1 MVSFAVHLSGTKYG
15 CGVGGCGA
23 CTVMIST
30 YDPVAKQ
37 IQHRPANSCL
47 FPICSLHGAAV
58 TTVEGVGSIKPR
70 IHPIQ
75 ERLAKCNG
83 SQCGFCTPAMV
94 MSIYALLRNHAEPS
108 MEQVI
113 AALDGSLCRCTGY
126 RSITDSYTSFARK
139 PTCCQ
144 LRATGQCCLDEEE
157 CVCSSSTGG
166 WIHSGLCNT
175 EEFPPVDPTQKF
187 IFPPELTRMA
197 QEQQRTTL
205 IFHGKRTTWISPPS
219 LKELLDLKAKYPKAP
234 LVVGNTSVGM
244 EGQKIFNYLVTVVL
258 NILVSV
264 SRNMVNSSNRS
275 LIILPY
281 FAFQDSK
288 KNHHGAYHPIIL
300 HPVRIPEMHVVSSTN
315 DGLVIGA
322 ACCLAQLRDILMEA
336 VPKLAEEKTKIYRA
350 LLQHLRTLAG
360 EQIRSM
366 ASLGGHI
373 VSRGSTW
380 DLNPIL
386 SVSKSVLNLASEGGK
401 RQILLNDQFLAGC
414 EHADLKAKEVIVSV
428 LIPYSMKDDFISA
441 FRQAES
447 QKNALSIVNSGMR
460 ILFSPGTDTIVDL
473 SILYGGIG
481 STILSARKSCEKLIG
496 RQWNDQMLNE
506 ACRLV
511 LEEIFLPPSA
521 LGGKVEYRRTL
532 LVSFLFRFYLE
543 VLHGLNQ
550 MYPFRCAELSQEK
563 MSALG
568 MLQSGVAQGVQIYQL
583 RCVCS
588 WDCHRPSILMSIFRT
603 IHTPGQSPQ
612 DPVGRPIM
620 HLSGIKHTTG
630 EAVYIDDICPVD
642 GELSLAVV
650 TSIKAHAK
658 IISIDASEALQV
670 PGVVDVVTAG
680 DVPGENG
687 KDEQAYAEDKVVCV
701 GQIICVVAESLTQ
714 AKCGAEKVKIVYEDL
729 EPILTIENDQI
740 YPSCSWRP
748 PSMKTLQSP
757 QAFFSSASS
766 FLSLEGLSS
775 LPTICCNVSTAVLLV
790 LSTANINFLTVNL
803 KPSLDFPII
812 IYVTG
817 ELHMGGQEH
826 FYLETNSVLVIPR
839 VEDKEMDMY
848 VSTQHATDVQEF
860 VASALNLQ
868 YNKIMCYVKRVGGA
882 FSGKITKPSLFAV
895 IAAVAANKTRRP
907 VHFALER
914 NMDMLITGRWHPFFG
929 KYKVGFMND
938 GRIRAADFQCCINGG
953 CTKDESEL
961 VIEYLVLKVDNACN
975 ILNLRV
981 RGHASKTNLPS
992 NTAFRG
998 FEFPQAG
1005 LFVETCIVAVATQ
1018 TGLPHEKVREINMY
1032 KGVNLTSFKEEF
1044 DAENLWKCWE
1054 ECLDKSDYYSQKAM
1068 VEKFNTKNYWKKK
1081 GIAIIPMKFSVGF
1094 NATYFHQAGAL
1105 IHIYIDGSVLVTHG
1119 GIELGQGIHTKMSQ
1133 LSYCELKIP
1142 LSYIHL
1148 CETSTT
1154 TVPSGK
1160 YTAGSTGTE
1169 INARAVQDA
1178 CQILWKHL
1186 DPIQRDNPNGKWED
1200 WISEAHKQ
1208 SISLSATGYFKG
1220 YVTNMNWDTQKGHA
1234 FPYFLFGVACSE
1246 VEIDCLTGAH
1256 KNIRTDIVMDACFT
1270 INPAIDIGQI
1280 EGAFIQ
1286 GVGLYTLEEIFFSP
1300 EGEQLTLGPD
1310 TYKIPAICDIPEQF
1324 CVYLLPN
1331 SRNSIAIYSSKGV
1344 GEARFFLGSS
1354 VFFAIRDAVTAA
1366 RKERGLPLA
1375 FTLNSPLTVERI
1387 RMACDDVFT
1396 EMECPQKCRISL
1408 QTS

>member
-1 MVSFAVHLSGTKYG
+1 LTGTKYG

-37 IQHRPANSCL
+37 IQHRPGNSCL
-47 FPICSLHGAAV
+47 LPICSLHGAAV
-58 TTVEGVGSIKPR
+58 TTVEGVGSIKTR

-83 SQCGFCTPAMV
+83 SQCGFCTPGMV

-108 MEQVI
+108 MEQI
-113 AALDGSLCRCTGY
+113 ISALDGNLCRCTGY
-126 RSITDSYTSFARK
+126 RPIIDSYTPFARE

-144 LRATGQCCLDEEE
+144 LRGTGQCCLDQEV

-166 WIHSGLCNT
+166 WIHSGLCNP
-175 EEFPPVDPTQKF
+175 EEFPPVDPTQEF
-187 IFPPELTRMA
+187 IFPPELMRMA

-205 IFHGKRTTWISPPS
+205 IFRGKRTTWISPTS
-219 LKELLDLKAKYPKAP
+219 LKELLELKAKYPKAP
-234 LVVGNTSVGM
+234 LVVGNTSVG
-244 EGQKIFNYLVTVVL
+244 L
-258 NILVSV
+258 
-264 SRNMVNSSNRS
+264 
-275 LIILPY
+275 
-281 FAFQDSK
+281 K
-288 KNHHGAYHPIIL
+288 KNGHGTYHPIIL

-315 DGLVIGA
+315 DGLVMGA
-322 ACCLAQLRDILMEA
+322 ACCLAQLRDILMET
-336 VPKLAEEKTKIYRA
+336 VPKLPEEKTKVYKA
-350 LLQHLRTLAG
+350 LLQHLKTLAG

-373 VSRGSTW
+373 ASRGSTW

-386 SVSKSVLNLASEGGK
+386 SVGKSVLNLASEDGK

-414 EHADLKAKEVIVSV
+414 EHADIKPKEVIVSV

-441 FRQAES
+441 FRQAER
-447 QKNALSIVNSGMR
+447 QKNALSLVNSGMR
-460 ILFSPGTDTIVDL
+460 VLFSPGTDTIVDL

-481 STILSARKSCEKLIG
+481 STTLSARKSCEELIG

-543 VLHGLNQ
+543 VLHGLHQ
-550 MYPFRCAELSQEK
+550 MYPFRYAELSQEK

-568 MLQSGVAQGVQIYQL
+568 MLQSGVPQGVQIYQD
-583 RCVCS
+583 V
-588 WDCHRPSILMSIFRT
+588 D
-603 IHTPGQSPQ
+603 PGQSPQ

-620 HLSGIKHTTG
+620 HQSGIKHATG
-630 EAVYIDDICPVD
+630 EAVYIDDIRPVD

-650 TSIKAHAK
+650 TSTKAHAK
-658 IISIDASEALQV
+658 IISVDASEALQV
-670 PGVVDVVTAG
+670 PGVVDVVTAR

-687 KDEQAYAEDKVVCV
+687 KDEQAYAEDKVICV
-701 GQIICVVAESLTQ
+701 GQIICAVVAESLTQ
-714 AKCGAEKVKIVYEDL
+714 AKCGAEKVMIVYEDL
-729 EPILTIENDQI
+729 EPVLTIEDAIEHNSYITEERKIEKGDI
-740 YPSCSWRP
+740 E
-748 PSMKTLQSP
+748 KG
-757 QAFFSSASS
+757 FKSADEII
-766 FLSLEGLSS
+766 EGS
-775 LPTICCNVSTAVLLV
+775 
-790 LSTANINFLTVNL
+790 
-803 KPSLDFPII
+803 
-812 IYVTG
+812 
-817 ELHMGGQEH
+817 ELHVGGQEH

-839 VEDKEMDMY
+839 VEDKGMDVY
-848 VSTQHATDVQEF
+848 VSTQHATDVQEL
-860 VASALNLQ
+860 VASALSLQ
-868 YNKIMCYVKRVGGA
+868 SNKIMCHVKRVGGA
-882 FSGKITKPSLFAV
+882 FGGKITKPSLFAV
-895 IAAVAANKTRRP
+895 IAAVAANKTCRP
-907 VHFALER
+907 VRFVLER
-914 NMDMLITGRWHPFFG
+914 NMDMLITGGRHPFFG

-938 GRIRAADFQCCINGG
+938 GRIIAADFQCYINGG

-961 VIEYLVLKVDNACN
+961 VIEYVLLKVDNAYS
-975 ILNLRV
+975 IPNLQV
-981 RGHASKTNLPS
+981 RGHACKTNLPS

-998 FEFPQAG
+998 FGFPQAG

-1032 KGVNLTSFKEEF
+1032 KGVNLTSFKQEF

-1054 ECLDKSDYYSQKAM
+1054 ECLDKSDYYSRKAT
-1068 VEKFNTKNYWKKK
+1068 VEEFNMKNYWKKK

-1105 IHIYIDGSVLVTHG
+1105 VHIYIDGSVLVTHG
-1119 GIELGQGIHTKMSQ
+1119 GIELGQGIHTKMLQIASR
-1133 LSYCELKIP
+1133 ELKIP
-1142 LSYIHL
+1142 LSYIHF

-1154 TVPSGK
+1154 TVPNGK
-1160 YTAGSTGTE
+1160 YTAGSVGTE

-1178 CQILWKHL
+1178 CQILWKRL
-1186 DPIQRDNPNGKWED
+1186 DPIRRDNPNGKWED
-1200 WISEAHKQ
+1200 WISEAHRQ

-1256 KNIRTDIVMDACFT
+1256 KNIRTDIVMDACYS

-1286 GVGLYTLEEIFFSP
+1286 GVGLYTLEEIYFSP

-1310 TYKIPAICDIPEQF
+1310 TYKIPAICDVPEQF
-1324 CVYLLPN
+1324 RVYLLPN
-1331 SRNSIAIYSSKGV
+1331 SRNSIAIYSSKGM
-1344 GEARFFLGSS
+1344 GEAGFFLGSS
-1354 VFFAIRDAVTAA
+1354 VFFAIRDAVAAA
-1366 RKERGLPLA
+1366 RKERGLPLD

-1396 EMECPQKCRISL
+1396 EMV
-1408 QTS
+1408 

>member
-1 MVSFAVHLSGTKYG
+1 MACPQQSDELVFFVNGRKVIERQADPEELLLYYLRKKLRLSGTKYG
-15 CGVGGCGA
+15 CGIGGCGA

-47 FPICSLHGAAV
+47 LPICSLHGAAV
-58 TTVEGVGSIKPR
+58 TTVEGVGSIKTR

-75 ERLAKCNG
+75 ERLAKCHG
-83 SQCGFCTPAMV
+83 SQCGFCTPGMV

-108 MEQVI
+108 MEQI
-113 AALDGSLCRCTGY
+113 ISALDGNLCRCTGY
-126 RSITDSYTSFARK
+126 RPIIDSYTSFARE

-144 LRATGQCCLDEEE
+144 LRGTGQCCLDQEE

-166 WIHSGLCNT
+166 QIHSGLCNP
-175 EEFPPVDPTQKF
+175 EEFAPVDPTQEF
-187 IFPPELTRMA
+187 IFPPELMRMA

-219 LKELLDLKAKYPKAP
+219 LKELLELKPKYPKAP
-234 LVVGNTSVGM
+234 LVVGNTSVG
-244 EGQKIFNYLVTVVL
+244 L
-258 NILVSV
+258 
-264 SRNMVNSSNRS
+264 
-275 LIILPY
+275 
-281 FAFQDSK
+281 K

-300 HPVRIPEMHVVSSTN
+300 HPVRIPEMRVVSSTN

-336 VPKLAEEKTKIYRA
+336 VPKLPEEKTKIYQA

-380 DLNPIL
+380 DLNPVL
-386 SVSKSVLNLASEGGK
+386 AVGKSVLNLASEDGK
-401 RQILLNDQFLAGC
+401 RQIVLNDQFLAGC
-414 EHADLKAKEVIVSV
+414 EHGDIKAKEVIVSV
-428 LIPYSMKDDFISA
+428 LIPYSVKDDFISA
-441 FRQAES
+441 FRQAEN

-460 ILFSPGTDTIVDL
+460 VLFSPGTDTIVDL

-481 STILSARKSCEKLIG
+481 STTLSARKSCEKLIG

-543 VLHGLNQ
+543 VLHGLHQ
-550 MYPFRCAELSQEK
+550 MYPFRYAELSQEK

-568 MLQSGVAQGVQIYQL
+568 MLQSGVPQGVQIYQDVDP
-583 RCVCS
+583 R
-588 WDCHRPSILMSIFRT
+588 
-603 IHTPGQSPQ
+603 QSPQ

-620 HLSGIKHTTG
+620 HQSGIKHATG
-630 EAVYIDDICPVD
+630 EAVYIDDIHPVD

-670 PGVVDVVTAG
+670 PGVVDVVTAR

-687 KDEQAYAEDKVVCV
+687 KDEQAYAEDKVICV
-701 GQIICVVAESLTQ
+701 GQIICAVVAESLTQ
-714 AKCGAEKVKIVYEDL
+714 AKCAAEKVKIVYEDL
-729 EPILTIENDQI
+729 EPILTIEDAIKHNSYI
-740 YPSCSWRP
+740 TEER
-748 PSMKTLQSP
+748 KIEKG
-757 QAFFSSASS
+757 AIEEGFKSAD
-766 FLSLEGLSS
+766 E
-775 LPTICCNVSTAVLLV
+775 
-790 LSTANINFLTVNL
+790 
-803 KPSLDFPII
+803 II
-812 IYVTG
+812 EG

-839 VEDKEMDMY
+839 AEDKEMDVY
-848 VSTQHATDVQEF
+848 VSTQHATDVQEL

-868 YNKIMCYVKRVGGA
+868 SNKIMCHVKRVGGA
-882 FSGKITKPSLFAV
+882 FGGKITKPSLFAV
-895 IAAVAANKTRRP
+895 IAAVAANKTGHP
-907 VHFALER
+907 VRFALER
-914 NMDMLITGRWHPFFG
+914 NMDMLITGGRHPFFG
-929 KYKVGFMND
+929 KYKVGLMND
-938 GRIRAADFQCCINGG
+938 GRIIAADFQCYINGG

-961 VIEYLVLKVDNACN
+961 VIEYILLKVDNAYN
-975 ILNLRV
+975 IPNLRV
-981 RGHASKTNLPS
+981 RGHACKTNLPS

-998 FEFPQAG
+998 FGFPQAG

-1018 TGLPHEKVREINMY
+1018 TGVPHEKVREINMY

-1068 VEKFNTKNYWKKK
+1068 VEEFNTKNYWKKK

-1105 IHIYIDGSVLVTHG
+1105 VHIYIDGSVLVTHG
-1119 GIELGQGIHTKMSQ
+1119 GIELGQGIHTKMLQIASR
-1133 LSYCELKIP
+1133 ELKIP
-1142 LSYIHL
+1142 LSYIHC

-1154 TVPSGK
+1154 TVPNGK
-1160 YTAGSTGTE
+1160 YTAGSVGTE

-1178 CQILWKHL
+1178 CQILWKRL
-1186 DPIQRDNPNGKWED
+1186 DPIRRDNPNGKWED

-1256 KNIRTDIVMDACFT
+1256 KNIRTDIVMDACFS

-1286 GVGLYTLEEIFFSP
+1286 GVGLYTLEEIYFSP

-1324 CVYLLPN
+1324 RVYLLPN
-1331 SRNSIAIYSSKGV
+1331 SRNSIAIYSSKGM
-1344 GEARFFLGSS
+1344 GEAGFFLGSS
-1354 VFFAIRDAVTAA
+1354 VFFAIRDAVAAA
-1366 RKERGLPLA
+1366 RKERGLPLD

-1396 EMECPQKCRISL
+1396 EMIPKDKPGTYKPWAINID
-1408 QTS
+1408 

>member
-1 MVSFAVHLSGTKYG
+1 MACPQPSDELVFFVNGRKVTERQADPEELLLCYLRKKLHLSGTKYG
-15 CGVGGCGA
+15 CGIGGCGA

-37 IQHRPANSCL
+37 IQHHPANSCL
-47 FPICSLHGAAV
+47 LPICSLHGAAV
-58 TTVEGVGSIKPR
+58 TTVEGVGSINDR

-75 ERLAKCNG
+75 VSLPKCHG
-83 SQCGFCTPAMV
+83 SQCGFCTPGMV
-94 MSIYALLRNHAEPS
+94 MSIYALLRNHAKPS
-108 MEQVI
+108 MEQI
-113 AALDGSLCRCTGY
+113 ISALDGNLCRCTGY
-126 RSITDSYTSFARK
+126 RPIIDSCTSFVGE

-144 LRATGQCCLDEEE
+144 LRGTGGCCLEKEE
-157 CVCSSSTGG
+157 CVCTSSTEGQ
-166 WIHSGLCNT
+166 IHSGLCNPD
-175 EEFPPVDPTQKF
+175 EFPSMDPTQEF
-187 IFPPELTRMA
+187 IFPPELMRMA
-197 QEQQRTTL
+197 QEQQKTTL
-205 IFHGKRTTWISPPS
+205 VFHGKRTTLISPPS
-219 LKELLDLKAKYPKAP
+219 LKELLELKAKYPKAP
-234 LVVGNTSVGM
+234 LVVGNTSVG
-244 EGQKIFNYLVTVVL
+244 L
-258 NILVSV
+258 
-264 SRNMVNSSNRS
+264 
-275 LIILPY
+275 
-281 FAFQDSK
+281 K

-315 DGLVIGA
+315 SGLVIGA

-336 VPKLAEEKTKIYRA
+336 VAKLPQEKTKIYQA

-386 SVSKSVLNLASEGGK
+386 SAGKSVLNLASEDGK

-414 EHADLKAKEVIVSV
+414 ENADIKAKEVIVSV
-428 LIPYSMKDDFISA
+428 LIPYSLKDDFISA

-447 QKNALSIVNSGMR
+447 QKNAFSIVNSGMR
-460 ILFSPGTDTIVDL
+460 VLFNPGTDTIVDL

-481 STILSARKSCEKLIG
+481 STTVSASKSCKKLIG

-521 LGGKVEYRRTL
+521 QGGKVEYRRTL

-543 VLHGLNQ
+543 VLHGLRQ
-550 MYPFRCAELSQEK
+550 MYPFRYAELSQER

-568 MLQSGVAQGVQIYQL
+568 LLQSGVPQGVQIYQD
-583 RCVCS
+583 V
-588 WDCHRPSILMSIFRT
+588 D
-603 IHTPGQSPQ
+603 PGQSPQ

-620 HLSGIKHTTG
+620 HQSGIKHATG
-630 EAVYIDDICPVD
+630 EAVYIDDVRPVD

-670 PGVVDVVTAG
+670 AGVVDVVTAR
-680 DVPGENG
+680 DIPGENG
-687 KDEQAYAEDKVVCV
+687 KDEQAYAEDKVICV
-701 GQIICVVAESLTQ
+701 GQIICAVVAESLTQ

-729 EPILTIENDQI
+729 EPVLTIEDAIKHNSYITEERKIEKGDI
-740 YPSCSWRP
+740 E
-748 PSMKTLQSP
+748 KG
-757 QAFFSSASS
+757 FKSAD
-766 FLSLEGLSS
+766 
-775 LPTICCNVSTAVLLV
+775 
-790 LSTANINFLTVNL
+790 
-803 KPSLDFPII
+803 KII
-812 IYVTG
+812 EG
-817 ELHMGGQEH
+817 ELHTGGQEH

-839 VEDKEMDMY
+839 VEDKEMDVY
-848 VSTQHATDVQEF
+848 VSTQHVTDVQEL

-868 YNKIMCYVKRVGGA
+868 SNKIMCHVKRVGGA
-882 FSGKITKPSLFAV
+882 FGGKITKPSLFAV
-895 IAAVAANKTRRP
+895 VAAVAANKTGHP
-907 VHFALER
+907 VRFVLER
-914 NMDMLITGRWHPFFG
+914 NTDMLITGGRHPFFG

-938 GRIRAADFQCCINGG
+938 GRIVAADFQCYINGG

-961 VIEYLVLKVDNACN
+961 VIEYIVLKVDNAYN
-975 ILNLRV
+975 IPNLRV
-981 RGHASKTNLPS
+981 RGHACKTNLPS

-998 FEFPQAG
+998 FGFPQAG
-1005 LFVETCIVAVATQ
+1005 LFIETCIVAVATQ

-1044 DAENLWKCWE
+1044 NAENLWKCWE
-1054 ECLDKSDYYSQKAM
+1054 ECLDKSDYYNQKAM
-1068 VEKFNTKNYWKKK
+1068 VEEFNTKNYWKKK

-1094 NATYFHQAGAL
+1094 NTTYCHQAGAL
-1105 IHIYIDGSVLVTHG
+1105 VHIYIDGSVLVTHG
-1119 GIELGQGIHTKMSQ
+1119 GIELGQGIHTKILQIVSR
-1133 LSYCELKIP
+1133 ELKIP
-1142 LSYIHL
+1142 LSYIHFR
-1148 CETSTT
+1148 ETSTT
-1154 TVPSGK
+1154 TVPNGK
-1160 YTAGSTGTE
+1160 YTAASVGTE

-1178 CQILWKHL
+1178 CQILWKRL
-1186 DPIQRDNPNGKWED
+1186 DPIRRDNPNGKWKD

-1220 YVTNMNWDTQKGHA
+1220 YVTDMNWDTQKGHA
-1234 FPYFLFGVACSE
+1234 FPYFLFGVACSQ

-1256 KNIRTDIVMDACFT
+1256 KNIRTDIVMDACFS

-1286 GVGLYTLEEIFFSP
+1286 GVGLYTLEEIYFSP
-1300 EGEQLTLGPD
+1300 EGKQLTLGPD

-1324 CVYLLPN
+1324 HVYLLPN
-1331 SRNSIAIYSSKGV
+1331 SRNSIAIYSSKGM
-1344 GEARFFLGSS
+1344 GEAGFFLGSS

-1366 RKERGLPLA
+1366 RKERGLPLD

-1387 RMACDDVFT
+1387 RMACADVFT
-1396 EMECPQKCRISL
+1396 AMIPKDKPGTYKPWAIDIY
-1408 QTS
+1408 

>member
-1 MVSFAVHLSGTKYG
+1 MLKFFFFNAVHLSGTKYG

-30 YDPVAKQ
+30 YDPVTKQ

-58 TTVEGVGSIKPR
+58 TTVEEVGSIKPR
-70 IHPIQ
+70 IHTIQ

-83 SQCGFCTPAMV
+83 SQCGFCTPGKV

-108 MEQVI
+108 MEKII
-113 AALDGSLCRCTGY
+113 AALDG
-126 RSITDSYTSFARK
+126 RK
-139 PTCCQ
+139 NQNINLQINHKSPTCCQ

-157 CVCSSSTGG
+157 H
-166 WIHSGLCNT
+166 IHSGLCNT
-175 EEFPPVDPTQKF
+175 EEFPPVDPTQEF
-187 IFPPELTRMA
+187 IFPPELIVG
-197 QEQQRTTL
+197 L
-205 IFHGKRTTWISPPS
+205 IDFCCH
-219 LKELLDLKAKYPKAP
+219 
-234 LVVGNTSVGM
+234 
-244 EGQKIFNYLVTVVL
+244 IFNHTT
-258 NILVSV
+258 ILCLSG
-264 SRNMVNSSNRS
+264 
-275 LIILPY
+275 L
-281 FAFQDSK
+281 K

-300 HPVRIPEMHVVSSTN
+300 HPVRIPEMYVVSSTT

-322 ACCLAQLRDILMEA
+322 ACCLAQLRDILMKA
-336 VPKLAEEKTKIYRA
+336 VPKLAEEKTKIYQA
-350 LLQHLRTLAG
+350 FLQHLRTLAG
-360 EQIRSM
+360 EQMRSM

-373 VSRGSTW
+373 VSRASTRE
-380 DLNPIL
+380 LNPIS
-386 SVSKSVLNLASEGGK
+386 SVGKSVLNLASEGK
-401 RQILLNDQFLAGC
+401 LWTPCQIPLPDGQNTAT
-414 EHADLKAKEVIVSV
+414 ENMAKEVIVSV

-521 LGGKVEYRRTL
+521 LGRKVEYRRTL

-568 MLQSGVAQGVQIYQL
+568 MLQSGIAQGVQIYQL
-583 RCVCS
+583 RC
-588 WDCHRPSILMSIFRT
+588 P
-603 IHTPGQSPQ
+603 PQ

-620 HLSGIKHTTG
+620 HQSGIKHTTG
-630 EAVYIDDICPVD
+630 EEVYIDDIRPVD
-642 GELSLAVV
+642 GELSLALV
-650 TSIKAHAK
+650 TNIKAHTK
-658 IISIDASEALQV
+658 IMSINASEALQV
-670 PGVVDVVTAG
+670 PGVVDVVTAR

-687 KDEQAYAEDKVVCV
+687 KDEQAYAEDKVFLASGGVSGPFAPV
-701 GQIICVVAESLTQ
+701 IYKKRKVSLQ
-714 AKCGAEKVKIVYEDL
+714 V
-729 EPILTIENDQI
+729 
-740 YPSCSWRP
+740 
-748 PSMKTLQSP
+748 
-757 QAFFSSASS
+757 SS
-766 FLSLEGLSS
+766 
-775 LPTICCNVSTAVLLV
+775 CCNQMKISAR
-790 LSTANINFLTVNL
+790 TVN
-803 KPSLDFPII
+803 
-812 IYVTG
+812 T
-817 ELHMGGQEH
+817 
-826 FYLETNSVLVIPR
+826 
-839 VEDKEMDMY
+839 
-848 VSTQHATDVQEF
+848 EF

-868 YNKIMCYVKRVGGA
+868 YNKIMCHMKCVGGA
-882 FSGKITKPSLFAV
+882 FGGKITKPLLFAV
-895 IAAVAANKTRRP
+895 IAAVAANKTGHA
-907 VHFALER
+907 VCFALER

-938 GRIRAADFQCCINGG
+938 GRIRAADFQCYINGG
-953 CTKDESEL
+953 CTKDEFES
-961 VIEYLVLKVDNACN
+961 VIPCVESGQCIY
-975 ILNLRV
+975 ILNLLV
-981 RGHASKTNLPS
+981 RGHACKTNLPS

-1018 TGLPHEKVREINMY
+1018 TDLPHEKVREINMY
-1032 KGVNLTSFKEEF
+1032 KRVNLTSFKEKF

-1054 ECLDKSDYYSQKAM
+1054 ECLDKPDYYSKKAM
-1068 VEKFNTKNYWKKK
+1068 K

-1094 NATYFHQAGAL
+1094 NATYFHQVTSSNQSL
-1105 IHIYIDGSVLVTHG
+1105 VHIYIDGSVLVTHG
-1119 GIELGQGIHTKMSQ
+1119 GIELGQGIHTKMSHR
-1133 LSYCELKIP
+1133 ELKIP

-1154 TVPSGK
+1154 TVTSGK

-1169 INARAVQDA
+1169 INARAVQDV

-1200 WISEAHKQ
+1200 WVNL
-1208 SISLSATGYFKG
+1208 SLCFLLLNYDKPTS
-1220 YVTNMNWDTQKGHA
+1220 DTEKGHA
-1234 FPYFLFGVACSE
+1234 FPYFRFGVSCSE
-1246 VEIDCLTGAH
+1246 
-1256 KNIRTDIVMDACFT
+1256 NIGTDIVMDACFT

-1331 SRNSIAIYSSKGV
+1331 SCNSIAIYSSKGV

-1354 VFFAIRDAVTAA
+1354 VFFAIQDAVAAA
-1366 RKERGLPLA
+1366 RKERGLPMD
-1375 FTLNSPLTVERI
+1375 FTPNSPLTVERI
-1387 RMACDDVFT
+1387 CMACDDVFT
-1396 EMECPQKCRISL
+1396 EMVRLFSSL
-1408 QTS
+1408 L

>member
-1 MVSFAVHLSGTKYG
+1 MLKFFFFNAVHLSGTKYG

-30 YDPVAKQ
+30 YDPFSFTPQ
-37 IQHRPANSCL
+37 RHRPANSCL

-58 TTVEGVGSIKPR
+58 TTVEEVGSIKPR
-70 IHPIQ
+70 IHTIQ

-83 SQCGFCTPAMV
+83 SQCGFCTPGKV

-108 MEQVI
+108 MEKII
-113 AALDGSLCRCTGY
+113 AALDGRFQTVNCKKYNKG
-126 RSITDSYTSFARK
+126 IN
-139 PTCCQ
+139 
-144 LRATGQCCLDEEE
+144 
-157 CVCSSSTGG
+157 
-166 WIHSGLCNT
+166 IHSGLCNT
-175 EEFPPVDPTQKF
+175 EEFPPVDPTQEF
-187 IFPPELTRMA
+187 IFPPELIVG
-197 QEQQRTTL
+197 L
-205 IFHGKRTTWISPPS
+205 IDFW
-219 LKELLDLKAKYPKAP
+219 
-234 LVVGNTSVGM
+234 
-244 EGQKIFNYLVTVVL
+244 
-258 NILVSV
+258 
-264 SRNMVNSSNRS
+264 
-275 LIILPY
+275 
-281 FAFQDSK
+281 
-288 KNHHGAYHPIIL
+288 
-300 HPVRIPEMHVVSSTN
+300 
-315 DGLVIGA
+315 LVIGA
-322 ACCLAQLRDILMEA
+322 ACCLAQLRDILMKA
-336 VPKLAEEKTKIYRA
+336 VPKLAEEKTKIYQA
-350 LLQHLRTLAG
+350 FLQHLRTLAG
-360 EQIRSM
+360 EQMRSM

-373 VSRGSTW
+373 VSRASTRE
-380 DLNPIL
+380 LNPIS
-386 SVSKSVLNLASEGGK
+386 SVGKSVLNLASEDGK

-521 LGGKVEYRRTL
+521 LGRKVEYRRTL

-550 MYPFRCAELSQEK
+550 MVRTGQELHTHISVQA

-568 MLQSGVAQGVQIYQL
+568 MLQSGIAQGVQIYQL
-583 RCVCS
+583 RCVC
-588 WDCHRPSILMSIFRT
+588 RQP
-603 IHTPGQSPQ
+603 PQ

-620 HLSGIKHTTG
+620 HQSGIKHTTG
-630 EAVYIDDICPVD
+630 EEVYIDDIRPVD
-642 GELSLAVV
+642 GELSLALV
-650 TSIKAHAK
+650 TNIKAHTK
-658 IISIDASEALQV
+658 IMSINASEALQV
-670 PGVVDVVTAG
+670 PGVVDVVTAR

-701 GQIICVVAESLTQ
+701 GQIICAVVA
-714 AKCGAEKVKIVYEDL
+714 VKIVYEDL
-729 EPILTIENDQI
+729 EPILTIEV
-740 YPSCSWRP
+740 
-748 PSMKTLQSP
+748 
-757 QAFFSSASS
+757 
-766 FLSLEGLSS
+766 
-775 LPTICCNVSTAVLLV
+775 TICLLFNNRFRI
-790 LSTANINFLTVNL
+790 LELEYL
-803 KPSLDFPII
+803 LD
-812 IYVTG
+812 
-817 ELHMGGQEH
+817 H
-826 FYLETNSVLVIPR
+826 R
-839 VEDKEMDMY
+839 REDKEMDVY

-868 YNKIMCYVKRVGGA
+868 YNKIMCHMKCVGGA
-882 FSGKITKPSLFAV
+882 FGGKITKPLLFAV
-895 IAAVAANKTRRP
+895 IAAVAANKTGHA
-907 VHFALER
+907 VCFALER

-938 GRIRAADFQCCINGG
+938 GRIRAADFQCYINGG
-953 CTKDESEL
+953 CTKDEFESVSPSL
-961 VIEYLVLKVDNACN
+961 IPLIGQCIY
-975 ILNLRV
+975 ILNLLV
-981 RGHASKTNLPS
+981 RGHACKTNLPS

-1018 TGLPHEKVREINMY
+1018 TDLPHEKVREINMY
-1032 KGVNLTSFKEEF
+1032 KRVNLTSFKEKF

-1054 ECLDKSDYYSQKAM
+1054 ECLDKPDYYS
-1068 VEKFNTKNYWKKK
+1068 KKK

-1094 NATYFHQAGAL
+1094 NATYFHQVTSSNQSL
-1105 IHIYIDGSVLVTHG
+1105 VHIYIDGSVLVTHG
-1119 GIELGQGIHTKMSQ
+1119 GIELGQGIHTKMSHR
-1133 LSYCELKIP
+1133 ELKIP

-1154 TVPSGK
+1154 TVTSGK

-1169 INARAVQDA
+1169 INARAVQDV

-1200 WISEAHKQ
+1200 WISEGHKQ
-1208 SISLSATGYFKG
+1208 STSLSATGYFKG
-1220 YVTNMNWDTQKGHA
+1220 YVTNMNQDTEKGHA
-1234 FPYFLFGVACSE
+1234 FPYFRFGVSCSE
-1246 VEIDCLTGAH
+1246 
-1256 KNIRTDIVMDACFT
+1256 NIGTDIVMDACFT

-1331 SRNSIAIYSSKGV
+1331 SCNSIAIYSSKGV

-1354 VFFAIRDAVTAA
+1354 VFFAIQDAVAAA
-1366 RKERGLPLA
+1366 RKERGLPMD
-1375 FTLNSPLTVERI
+1375 FTPNSPLTVERI
-1387 RMACDDVFT
+1387 CMACDDVFT
-1396 EMECPQKCRISL
+1396 EMVRLFSSL
-1408 QTS
+1408 L

>member
-1 MVSFAVHLSGTKYG
+1 LSGTKYG

-47 FPICSLHGAAV
+47 LPICSLHGAAV
-58 TTVEGVGSIKPR
+58 TTVEGVGSIKTR

-75 ERLAKCNG
+75 ERLAKCHG
-83 SQCGFCTPAMV
+83 SQCGFCTPGMV

-108 MEQVI
+108 MEQI
-113 AALDGSLCRCTGY
+113 ISALDGNLCRCTGY
-126 RSITDSYTSFARK
+126 RPIIDSYASFARDS
-139 PTCCQ
+139 TCCE
-144 LRATGQCCLDEEE
+144 LRGTGQCCLDQEE

-166 WIHSGLCNT
+166 QIHSGLCNP
-175 EEFPPVDPTQKF
+175 EFPPVDPTQEF
-187 IFPPELTRMA
+187 IFPPELMRMA
-197 QEQQRTTL
+197 QEQQRTL
-205 IFHGKRTTWISPPS
+205 IFHGKRTTWISPTS
-219 LKELLDLKAKYPKAP
+219 LKELLELKAKYPKAP
-234 LVVGNTSVGM
+234 LVVGNTSVG
-244 EGQKIFNYLVTVVL
+244 L
-258 NILVSV
+258 
-264 SRNMVNSSNRS
+264 
-275 LIILPY
+275 
-281 FAFQDSK
+281 K
-288 KNHHGAYHPIIL
+288 KNHHDAYHPIIL
-300 HPVRIPEMHVVSSTN
+300 HPVRIPEMYVVSSTN

-322 ACCLAQLRDILMEA
+322 ACCLAQLRDILMET
-336 VPKLAEEKTKIYRA
+336 VPKLPEEKTKIYQA

-386 SVSKSVLNLASEGGK
+386 SVGKSVLNLASEDGK
-401 RQILLNDQFLAGC
+401 RQVLLNDQFLAGC
-414 EHADLKAKEVIVSV
+414 EHADIKPKEVIVSV
-428 LIPYSMKDDFISA
+428 LIPYSVKDDFVSA

-460 ILFSPGTDTIVDL
+460 VLFSPGTNTIVDL

-481 STILSARKSCEKLIG
+481 STTLSARKSCEKLIG

-511 LEEIFLPPSA
+511 LQEIFVPPSA

-543 VLHGLNQ
+543 VLHGLHQ
-550 MYPFRCAELSQEK
+550 MYPFRYAELSQEK

-568 MLQSGVAQGVQIYQL
+568 ILQSGVPQGVQIYQD
-583 RCVCS
+583 V
-588 WDCHRPSILMSIFRT
+588 D
-603 IHTPGQSPQ
+603 PGQSPQ

-620 HLSGIKHTTG
+620 HQSGIKHATG
-630 EAVYIDDICPVD
+630 EAVYIDDIRPVD

-658 IISIDASEALQV
+658 IMSIDASEALQV
-670 PGVVDVVTAG
+670 PGVVDVVTAR
-680 DVPGENG
+680 DVPGKNG
-687 KDEQAYAEDKVVCV
+687 KDEQAYAEDKVICV
-701 GQIICVVAESLTQ
+701 GQIICAVVAESVTQ

-729 EPILTIENDQI
+729 DPILTIEDAI
-740 YPSCSWRP
+740 KHKSYITEER
-748 PSMKTLQSP
+748 KIEKGDIEKG
-757 QAFFSSASS
+757 FKSADEII
-766 FLSLEGLSS
+766 EGS
-775 LPTICCNVSTAVLLV
+775 
-790 LSTANINFLTVNL
+790 
-803 KPSLDFPII
+803 
-812 IYVTG
+812 
-817 ELHMGGQEH
+817 ELHIGGQEH

-839 VEDKEMDMY
+839 AEDKEMDVY
-848 VSTQHATDVQEF
+848 VTTQHATDVQES

-868 YNKIMCYVKRVGGA
+868 SNKIMCHVKRVGGA
-882 FSGKITKPSLFAV
+882 FGGKITKPSLFAV
-895 IAAVAANKTRRP
+895 IAAVAANKTGRP
-907 VHFALER
+907 VRFALER
-914 NMDMLITGRWHPFFG
+914 NMDMLITGGRHPFFG
-929 KYKVGFMND
+929 KYKVGFTNN
-938 GRIRAADFQCCINGG
+938 GRIIAADFQCYINGG

-961 VIEYLVLKVDNACN
+961 VIEYIVLKVDNAYS
-975 ILNLRV
+975 IPNLRV
-981 RGHASKTNLPS
+981 RGHACKTNLPS

-998 FEFPQAG
+998 FGFPQAG

-1032 KGVNLTSFKEEF
+1032 KGVSLTSFKEEF

-1054 ECLDKSDYYSQKAM
+1054 ECLDKSDYYSRKAM
-1068 VEKFNTKNYWKKK
+1068 VEEFNMQNYWKKK

-1094 NATYFHQAGAL
+1094 NATYFHQVL

-1119 GIELGQGIHTKMSQ
+1119 GIELGQGIHTKMLQIVSR
-1133 LSYCELKIP
+1133 ELKIP
-1142 LSYIHL
+1142 LSYIHS

-1154 TVPSGK
+1154 TVPNGK
-1160 YTAGSTGTE
+1160 YTAGSVGTE
-1169 INARAVQDA
+1169 INAKAVQDA
-1178 CQILWKHL
+1178 CQILWKRL
-1186 DPIQRDNPNGKWED
+1186 DPIRRDNPNGKWED

-1220 YVTNMNWDTQKGHA
+1220 YVTNMNWDTKKGHA

-1256 KNIRTDIVMDACFT
+1256 KNIRTDIVMDACFS

-1286 GVGLYTLEEIFFSP
+1286 GVGLYTLEEIYFSA

-1324 CVYLLPN
+1324 HVYLLPN
-1331 SRNSIAIYSSKGV
+1331 SRNSIAIYSSKGM
-1344 GEARFFLGSS
+1344 GEAGFFLGSS
-1354 VFFAIRDAVTAA
+1354 VFFAIRDAVAAA
-1366 RKERGLPLA
+1366 RKERGLPLD

-1396 EMECPQKCRISL
+1396 EMV
-1408 QTS
+1408 

>member
-1 MVSFAVHLSGTKYG
+1 
-15 CGVGGCGA
+15 
-23 CTVMIST
+23 
-30 YDPVAKQ
+30 
-37 IQHRPANSCL
+37 
-47 FPICSLHGAAV
+47 
-58 TTVEGVGSIKPR
+58 
-70 IHPIQ
+70 
-75 ERLAKCNG
+75 
-83 SQCGFCTPAMV
+83 
-94 MSIYALLRNHAEPS
+94 
-108 MEQVI
+108 
-113 AALDGSLCRCTGY
+113 
-126 RSITDSYTSFARK
+126 
-139 PTCCQ
+139 
-144 LRATGQCCLDEEE
+144 
-157 CVCSSSTGG
+157 
-166 WIHSGLCNT
+166 
-175 EEFPPVDPTQKF
+175 
-187 IFPPELTRMA
+187 MA

-219 LKELLDLKAKYPKAP
+219 LKELLNLKAKYPKAP
-234 LVVGNTSVGM
+234 LVVGNTSVG
-244 EGQKIFNYLVTVVL
+244 L
-258 NILVSV
+258 
-264 SRNMVNSSNRS
+264 
-275 LIILPY
+275 
-281 FAFQDSK
+281 K

-360 EQIRSM
+360 EQMRSM
-366 ASLGGHI
+366 ASLGGHT

-380 DLNPIL
+380 DLNPIS
-386 SVSKSVLNLASEGGK
+386 SVGKSVLSLASEDGK

-428 LIPYSMKDDFISA
+428 LIPYSMKNDFISA

-447 QKNALSIVNSGMR
+447 QKNALSIANSGMR
-460 ILFSPGTDTIVDL
+460 ILFCPGTDTIVDL

-550 MYPFRCAELSQEK
+550 MDVDPGVTEK
-563 MSALG
+563 DLT
-568 MLQSGVAQGVQIYQL
+568 
-583 RCVCS
+583 
-588 WDCHRPSILMSIFRT
+588 T

-612 DPVGRPIM
+612 DPVSRPIM
-620 HLSGIKHTTG
+620 HQSGIKHTTG
-630 EAVYIDDICPVD
+630 EAVYIDDIRPVD
-642 GELSLAVV
+642 GELSLALV
-650 TSIKAHAK
+650 TNIKAHAK
-658 IISIDASEALQV
+658 ITSIDASEALQV
-670 PGVVDVVTAG
+670 PGAVDVVTAR

-701 GQIICVVAESLTQ
+701 GQIICAVVAESLTQ

-729 EPILTIENDQI
+729 EPILTIEENGTKVKCWVEMGRKSVIQEGHTDGKRI
-740 YPSCSWRP
+740 RREEESCIF
-748 PSMKTLQSP
+748 P
-757 QAFFSSASS
+757 QGDSG
-766 FLSLEGLSS
+766 E
-775 LPTICCNVSTAVLLV
+775 
-790 LSTANINFLTVNL
+790 
-803 KPSLDFPII
+803 
-812 IYVTG
+812 G

-826 FYLETNSVLVIPR
+826 FYLETNSVLVIPG
-839 VEDKEMDMY
+839 VEDKEMDVY

-868 YNKIMCYVKRVGGA
+868 YNKIMCHMKRVGGA
-882 FSGKITKPSLFAV
+882 FGGKITKPLLFAV
-895 IAAVAANKTRRP
+895 IAAVAANKC
-907 VHFALER
+907 
-914 NMDMLITGRWHPFFG
+914 W
-929 KYKVGFMND
+929 KYMREKTANASVTILQVGFMND
-938 GRIRAADFQCCINGG
+938 GRIRAADFQCYINGG
-953 CTKDESEL
+953 CTKDESES
-961 VIEYLVLKVDNACN
+961 VIEYPVLKVDNAYN

-981 RGHASKTNLPS
+981 RGHACKTNLPS

-1032 KGVNLTSFKEEF
+1032 KGVNLTSFKEKF

-1068 VEKFNTKNYWKKK
+1068 VKEFNTKNYWKKK

-1094 NATYFHQAGAL
+1094 NATYFHQIA
-1105 IHIYIDGSVLVTHG
+1105 SR
-1119 GIELGQGIHTKMSQ
+1119 
-1133 LSYCELKIP
+1133 ELKIP

-1154 TVPSGK
+1154 VPSGK
-1160 YTAGSTGTE
+1160 YTAGSIGAE

-1200 WISEAHKQ
+1200 W
-1208 SISLSATGYFKG
+1208 
-1220 YVTNMNWDTQKGHA
+1220 
-1234 FPYFLFGVACSE
+1234 
-1246 VEIDCLTGAH
+1246 
-1256 KNIRTDIVMDACFT
+1256 NIGTDIVMDACFT
-1270 INPAIDIGQI
+1270 INPTIDIGQI

-1286 GVGLYTLEEIFFSP
+1286 GVGLYTLEEIFISP

-1354 VFFAIRDAVTAA
+1354 VFFAIRDAVAAA
-1366 RKERGLPLA
+1366 RKERGLPLD
-1375 FTLNSPLTVERI
+1375 FTLNSPLAVERI
-1387 RMACDDVFT
+1387 HMACDDVFT
-1396 EMECPQKCRISL
+1396 EMRAAETPRKAGLRPAPGLLVRLRSVRRPPRSANQARRQPSRRRTAAGHRHPTRDPPDPAGWGGTAPAARGRRPPPQGLIHAHRRRGAGGRVPGGYLRVTVNHEGGGRAHSRGGGAGGHPRWPGRGSTSGRGPVGARGPAAPGRPLEARRPREARPPSL
-1408 QTS
+1408 ALFLSILSGGAGWSVPGGAERGPPLFLSRWFRSESFRRRSSLLLAPASAPGRSGVFSLP

>member
-1 MVSFAVHLSGTKYG
+1 MLKFFFFNAVHLSGTKYG

-30 YDPVAKQ
+30 YDPVTKQ

-58 TTVEGVGSIKPR
+58 TTVEEVGSIKPR
-70 IHPIQ
+70 IHTIQ

-83 SQCGFCTPAMV
+83 SQCGFCTPGKV

-108 MEQVI
+108 MEKII
-113 AALDGSLCRCTGY
+113 AALDGRFQTE
-126 RSITDSYTSFARK
+126 

-157 CVCSSSTGG
+157 HVCSSSTGG
-166 WIHSGLCNT
+166 RVSYIK
-175 EEFPPVDPTQKF
+175 V
-187 IFPPELTRMA
+187 
-197 QEQQRTTL
+197 
-205 IFHGKRTTWISPPS
+205 FHF
-219 LKELLDLKAKYPKAP
+219 LL
-234 LVVGNTSVGM
+234 
-244 EGQKIFNYLVTVVL
+244 
-258 NILVSV
+258 
-264 SRNMVNSSNRS
+264 
-275 LIILPY
+275 
-281 FAFQDSK
+281 FALQ
-288 KNHHGAYHPIIL
+288 NL
-300 HPVRIPEMHVVSSTN
+300 
-315 DGLVIGA
+315 
-322 ACCLAQLRDILMEA
+322 DILMKA
-336 VPKLAEEKTKIYRA
+336 VPKLAEEKTKIYQA
-350 LLQHLRTLAG
+350 FLQHLRTLAG
-360 EQIRSM
+360 EQMRSM

-373 VSRGSTW
+373 VSRASTRE
-380 DLNPIL
+380 LNPIS
-386 SVSKSVLNLASEGGK
+386 SVGKSVLNLASEDGK

-521 LGGKVEYRRTL
+521 LGRKVEYRRTL

-550 MYPFRCAELSQEK
+550 MVRTGQELHTHISEK

-568 MLQSGVAQGVQIYQL
+568 MLQSGIAQGVQIYQL
-583 RCVCS
+583 RCVC
-588 WDCHRPSILMSIFRT
+588 RQP
-603 IHTPGQSPQ
+603 PQ

-620 HLSGIKHTTG
+620 HQSGIKHTTG
-630 EAVYIDDICPVD
+630 EEVYIDDIRPVD
-642 GELSLAVV
+642 GELSLALV
-650 TSIKAHAK
+650 TNIKAHTK
-658 IISIDASEALQV
+658 IMSINASEALQV
-670 PGVVDVVTAG
+670 PGVVDVVTAR

-687 KDEQAYAEDKVVCV
+687 KDEQAYAEDKVFLASGGVS
-701 GQIICVVAESLTQ
+701 GPF

-729 EPILTIENDQI
+729 EPILTIEV
-740 YPSCSWRP
+740 
-748 PSMKTLQSP
+748 
-757 QAFFSSASS
+757 
-766 FLSLEGLSS
+766 
-775 LPTICCNVSTAVLLV
+775 TICLLFNNRFRI
-790 LSTANINFLTVNL
+790 LELEYL
-803 KPSLDFPII
+803 LD
-812 IYVTG
+812 
-817 ELHMGGQEH
+817 H
-826 FYLETNSVLVIPR
+826 R
-839 VEDKEMDMY
+839 REDKEMDVY

-868 YNKIMCYVKRVGGA
+868 YNKIMCHMKCVGGA
-882 FSGKITKPSLFAV
+882 FGGKITKPLLFAV
-895 IAAVAANKTRRP
+895 IAAVAANKTGHA
-907 VHFALER
+907 VCFALER

-938 GRIRAADFQCCINGG
+938 GRIRAADFQCYINGG
-953 CTKDESEL
+953 CTKDEFESVSPSL
-961 VIEYLVLKVDNACN
+961 IPLIGQCIY
-975 ILNLRV
+975 ILNLLV
-981 RGHASKTNLPS
+981 RGHACKTNLPS

-1018 TGLPHEKVREINMY
+1018 TDLPHEKVREINMY
-1032 KGVNLTSFKEEF
+1032 KRVNLTSFKEKF

-1054 ECLDKSDYYSQKAM
+1054 ECLDKPDYYSKKAM
-1068 VEKFNTKNYWKKK
+1068 K

-1094 NATYFHQAGAL
+1094 NATYFHQVTSSNQSL
-1105 IHIYIDGSVLVTHG
+1105 VHIYIDGSVLVTHG

-1133 LSYCELKIP
+1133 LSYLIASRELKIP

-1154 TVPSGK
+1154 TVTSGK

-1169 INARAVQDA
+1169 INARAVQDV

-1200 WISEAHKQ
+1200 WVNL
-1208 SISLSATGYFKG
+1208 SLCFLLLNYDKPTS
-1220 YVTNMNWDTQKGHA
+1220 DTEKGHA
-1234 FPYFLFGVACSE
+1234 FPYFRFGVSCSE
-1246 VEIDCLTGAH
+1246 
-1256 KNIRTDIVMDACFT
+1256 NIGTDIVMDACFT

-1324 CVYLLPN
+1324 C
-1331 SRNSIAIYSSKGV
+1331 GV

-1354 VFFAIRDAVTAA
+1354 VFFAIQDAVAAA
-1366 RKERGLPLA
+1366 RKERGLPMD
-1375 FTLNSPLTVERI
+1375 FTPNSPLTVERI
-1387 RMACDDVFT
+1387 CMACDDVFT
-1396 EMECPQKCRISL
+1396 EMVRLFSSL
-1408 QTS
+1408 L

>member
-1 MVSFAVHLSGTKYG
+1 VRLSGTKYG

-37 IQHRPANSCL
+37 IQHHPANSCL
-47 FPICSLHGAAV
+47 LPICSLHGAAV
-58 TTVEGVGSIKPR
+58 TTVEGVGSIKAR

-75 ERLAKCNG
+75 ERLAKCHG
-83 SQCGFCTPAMV
+83 SQCGFCTPGMV
-94 MSIYALLRNHAEPS
+94 MSIYALLRNHARPS
-108 MEQVI
+108 MEQI
-113 AALDGSLCRCTGY
+113 ISALDGNLCRCTGY
-126 RSITDSYTSFARK
+126 RPIIDTCTSFVGE

-144 LRATGQCCLDEEE
+144 LRGTGQCCLDKEE
-157 CVCSSSTGG
+157 CVCTSSTEGQ
-166 WIHSGLCNT
+166 IHSGLCNP
-175 EEFPPVDPTQKF
+175 EEFPSMDPTQEF
-187 IFPPELTRMA
+187 IFPPELMRMA
-197 QEQQRTTL
+197 QEQQKTNL
-205 IFHGKRTTWISPPS
+205 VFHGKRTTWISPPG
-219 LKELLDLKAKYPKAP
+219 LKELLELKAKYPKAP
-234 LVVGNTSVGM
+234 LVVGNTS
-244 EGQKIFNYLVTVVL
+244 EGL
-258 NILVSV
+258 
-264 SRNMVNSSNRS
+264 
-275 LIILPY
+275 
-281 FAFQDSK
+281 K
-288 KNHHGAYHPIIL
+288 KNNHGTYHPIIL
-300 HPVRIPEMHVVSSTN
+300 HPVRIPEMHVVSSTSN
-315 DGLVIGA
+315 GLVIGA

-336 VPKLAEEKTKIYRA
+336 VPKLPQEKTKIYQA

-386 SVSKSVLNLASEGGK
+386 SVGKSVLNLASEDGE

-414 EHADLKAKEVIVSV
+414 ENADIKAKEVIVSV

-447 QKNALSIVNSGMR
+447 QKNAFSIVNSGMR
-460 ILFSPGTDTIVDL
+460 VLFNPGTDTIVDL

-481 STILSARKSCEKLIG
+481 STMISARKSCKKLIG

-506 ACRLV
+506 ACTLV

-521 LGGKVEYRRTL
+521 QGGKVEYRRTL

-543 VLHGLNQ
+543 VLHGLHQ
-550 MYPFRCAELSQEK
+550 MYPFRYAELSQER

-568 MLQSGVAQGVQIYQL
+568 LLQSGVPQGVQSYQD
-583 RCVCS
+583 V
-588 WDCHRPSILMSIFRT
+588 D
-603 IHTPGQSPQ
+603 PGQSPQ

-620 HLSGIKHTTG
+620 HQSGIKHATG
-630 EAVYIDDICPVD
+630 EAVYIDDMRPVD

-670 PGVVDVVTAG
+670 PGVVDVVTAR
-680 DVPGENG
+680 DIPGENG
-687 KDEQAYAEDKVVCV
+687 KDEQAYAEDKVICV
-701 GQIICVVAESLTQ
+701 GQIICAVVAESLTQ

-729 EPILTIENDQI
+729 EPVLTIEDAIKHNSYITEERKIEKGDI
-740 YPSCSWRP
+740 E
-748 PSMKTLQSP
+748 KG
-757 QAFFSSASS
+757 FKSADEII
-766 FLSLEGLSS
+766 EGS
-775 LPTICCNVSTAVLLV
+775 
-790 LSTANINFLTVNL
+790 
-803 KPSLDFPII
+803 
-812 IYVTG
+812 
-817 ELHMGGQEH
+817 ELHTGGQEH

-839 VEDKEMDMY
+839 VEDKEMDVY
-848 VSTQHATDVQEF
+848 VSTQHVTDVQEL

-868 YNKIMCYVKRVGGA
+868 ANKIMCHVKRVGGA
-882 FSGKITKPSLFAV
+882 FGGKITKPSLFAV
-895 IAAVAANKTRRP
+895 VAAVAANKTGRP
-907 VHFALER
+907 VRFALER
-914 NMDMLITGRWHPFFG
+914 NMDMLITGGRHPFFG

-938 GRIRAADFQCCINGG
+938 GRVIAADFQCYINGG

-961 VIEYLVLKVDNACN
+961 VIEYIVLKVDNAYN
-975 ILNLRV
+975 IPNLRV
-981 RGHASKTNLPS
+981 RGHACKTNLPS
-992 NTAFRG
+992 NTAFHG
-998 FEFPQAG
+998 FGFPQAG

-1044 DAENLWKCWE
+1044 NAENLWKCWE
-1054 ECLDKSDYYSQKAM
+1054 ECLDKSDYYNRKAM
-1068 VEKFNTKNYWKKK
+1068 VEKSNTKNYWKKK
-1081 GIAIIPMKFSVGF
+1081 GIAIVPMKFSVGF

-1105 IHIYIDGSVLVTHG
+1105 VHIYIDGSVLVTHG
-1119 GIELGQGIHTKMSQ
+1119 GIELGQGIHTKMLQIVSR
-1133 LSYCELKIP
+1133 ELKIP
-1142 LSYIHL
+1142 LSYIHF

-1154 TVPSGK
+1154 TVPNGK
-1160 YTAGSTGTE
+1160 YTAASVGTE

-1178 CQILWKHL
+1178 CQILWKRL
-1186 DPIQRDNPNGKWED
+1186 DPIRRDNPNGKWED

-1256 KNIRTDIVMDACFT
+1256 KNIRTDIVMDACFS

-1286 GVGLYTLEEIFFSP
+1286 GVGLYTLEEIYFSP

-1310 TYKIPAICDIPEQF
+1310 TYKIPAVCDIPEQF
-1324 CVYLLPN
+1324 RVYLLPN
-1331 SRNSIAIYSSKGV
+1331 SRDSIAIYSSKGM
-1344 GEARFFLGSS
+1344 GEAGFFLASS
-1354 VFFAIRDAVTAA
+1354 VFFAIRDAVAAA
-1366 RKERGLPLA
+1366 RKERGLPLD

-1387 RMACDDVFT
+1387 RMACADVFT
-1396 EMECPQKCRISL
+1396 EMIPKDNPGTYKPWAINIY
-1408 QTS
+1408 

>member
-1 MVSFAVHLSGTKYG
+1 MLKFFFFNAVHLSGTKYG

-30 YDPVAKQ
+30 YDPVTKQ

-58 TTVEGVGSIKPR
+58 TTVEEVGSIKPR
-70 IHPIQ
+70 IHTIQ

-83 SQCGFCTPAMV
+83 SQCGFCTPGKV

-108 MEQVI
+108 MEKII
-113 AALDGSLCRCTGY
+113 AALDGRFQTVNCKKYNKG
-126 RSITDSYTSFARK
+126 IN
-139 PTCCQ
+139 
-144 LRATGQCCLDEEE
+144 
-157 CVCSSSTGG
+157 
-166 WIHSGLCNT
+166 IHSGLCNT
-175 EEFPPVDPTQKF
+175 EEFPPVDPTQEF
-187 IFPPELTRMA
+187 IFPPELIVG
-197 QEQQRTTL
+197 L
-205 IFHGKRTTWISPPS
+205 IDF
-219 LKELLDLKAKYPKAP
+219 L
-234 LVVGNTSVGM
+234 
-244 EGQKIFNYLVTVVL
+244 
-258 NILVSV
+258 
-264 SRNMVNSSNRS
+264 
-275 LIILPY
+275 
-281 FAFQDSK
+281 
-288 KNHHGAYHPIIL
+288 
-300 HPVRIPEMHVVSSTN
+300 
-315 DGLVIGA
+315 IGA
-322 ACCLAQLRDILMEA
+322 ACCLAQLRDILMKA
-336 VPKLAEEKTKIYRA
+336 VPKLAEEKTKIYQA
-350 LLQHLRTLAG
+350 FLQHLRTLAG
-360 EQIRSM
+360 EQMRSM
-366 ASLGGHI
+366 AVCIQHRNIEMFLSC
-373 VSRGSTW
+373 STF
-380 DLNPIL
+380 DYRLNRLQFSPTD
-386 SVSKSVLNLASEGGK
+386 GK

-521 LGGKVEYRRTL
+521 LGRKVEYRRTL

-550 MYPFRCAELSQEK
+550 MVRTGQELCAELSQEK

-568 MLQSGVAQGVQIYQL
+568 MLQSGIAQGVQIYQL
-583 RCVCS
+583 S
-588 WDCHRPSILMSIFRT
+588 QT
-603 IHTPGQSPQ
+603 IHTPGQPPQ

-620 HLSGIKHTTG
+620 HQSGIKHTTG
-630 EAVYIDDICPVD
+630 EEVYIDDIRPVD
-642 GELSLAVV
+642 GELSLALV
-650 TSIKAHAK
+650 TNIKAHTK
-658 IISIDASEALQV
+658 IMSINASEALQV
-670 PGVVDVVTAG
+670 PGVVDVVTAR

-701 GQIICVVAESLTQ
+701 GQIICAVVA
-714 AKCGAEKVKIVYEDL
+714 VKIVYEDL
-729 EPILTIENDQI
+729 EPILTIEV
-740 YPSCSWRP
+740 
-748 PSMKTLQSP
+748 
-757 QAFFSSASS
+757 
-766 FLSLEGLSS
+766 
-775 LPTICCNVSTAVLLV
+775 TICLLFNNRFRI
-790 LSTANINFLTVNL
+790 LELEYL
-803 KPSLDFPII
+803 LD
-812 IYVTG
+812 
-817 ELHMGGQEH
+817 H
-826 FYLETNSVLVIPR
+826 R
-839 VEDKEMDMY
+839 REDKEMDVY

-868 YNKIMCYVKRVGGA
+868 YNKIMCHMKCVGGA
-882 FSGKITKPSLFAV
+882 FGGKITKPLLFAV
-895 IAAVAANKTRRP
+895 IAAVAANKTGHA
-907 VHFALER
+907 VCFALER

-938 GRIRAADFQCCINGG
+938 GRIRAADFQCYINGG
-953 CTKDESEL
+953 CTKDEFES
-961 VIEYLVLKVDNACN
+961 VILDIENSYLKVQ
-975 ILNLRV
+975 
-981 RGHASKTNLPS
+981 GHACKTNLPS

-1018 TGLPHEKVREINMY
+1018 TDLPHEKVREINMY
-1032 KGVNLTSFKEEF
+1032 KRVNLTSFKEKF

-1054 ECLDKSDYYSQKAM
+1054 ECLDKPDYYS
-1068 VEKFNTKNYWKKK
+1068 KKK

-1094 NATYFHQAGAL
+1094 NATYFHQVTSSNQSL
-1105 IHIYIDGSVLVTHG
+1105 VHIYIDGSVLVTHG
-1119 GIELGQGIHTKMSQ
+1119 GIELGQGIHTKMSHR
-1133 LSYCELKIP
+1133 ELKIP

-1154 TVPSGK
+1154 TVTSGK

-1169 INARAVQDA
+1169 INARAVQDV

-1200 WISEAHKQ
+1200 WVNL
-1208 SISLSATGYFKG
+1208 SLCFLLLNYDKPTS
-1220 YVTNMNWDTQKGHA
+1220 DTEKGHA
-1234 FPYFLFGVACSE
+1234 FPYFRFGVSCSE
-1246 VEIDCLTGAH
+1246 
-1256 KNIRTDIVMDACFT
+1256 NIGTDIVMDACFT

-1331 SRNSIAIYSSKGV
+1331 SCNSIAIYSSKGV

-1354 VFFAIRDAVTAA
+1354 VFFAIQDAVAAA
-1366 RKERGLPLA
+1366 RKERGLPMD
-1375 FTLNSPLTVERI
+1375 FTPNSPLTVERI
-1387 RMACDDVFT
+1387 CMACDDVFT
-1396 EMECPQKCRISL
+1396 EMVRLFSSL
-1408 QTS
+1408 L

>member
-1 MVSFAVHLSGTKYG
+1 LSGTKYG

-30 YDPVAKQ
+30 YDPVVKQ
-37 IQHRPANSCL
+37 TQHRPANSCL
-47 FPICSLHGAAV
+47 LPICSLHGAAV
-58 TTVEGVGSIKPR
+58 TTVEGIGSIKTR

-83 SQCGFCTPAMV
+83 SQCGFCTPGMV
-94 MSIYALLRNHAEPS
+94 MSIYALLRNHVEPS
-108 MEQVI
+108 MEQI
-113 AALDGSLCRCTGY
+113 ISALDGNLCRCTGY
-126 RSITDSYTSFARK
+126 RPIIDSYISFARE

-144 LRATGQCCLDEEE
+144 LRGTGQCCLDREE
-157 CVCSSSTGG
+157 CVSSSSTGVQ
-166 WIHSGLCNT
+166 IHSGFCNP
-175 EEFPPVDPTQKF
+175 EEFPAVDPTQEF
-187 IFPPELTRMA
+187 IFPPELMRMA

-205 IFHGKRTTWISPPS
+205 VFHGKRTTWISPSS
-219 LKELLDLKAKYPKAP
+219 LKELLELKAKYPKAL
-234 LVVGNTSVGM
+234 LVVGNTSVG
-244 EGQKIFNYLVTVVL
+244 L
-258 NILVSV
+258 
-264 SRNMVNSSNRS
+264 
-275 LIILPY
+275 
-281 FAFQDSK
+281 K
-288 KNHHGAYHPIIL
+288 KNVCGVCHTIIL
-300 HPVRIPEMHVVSSTN
+300 HPVRIPEMHVVSRTN
-315 DGLVIGA
+315 YGLVIGA

-336 VPKLAEEKTKIYRA
+336 VPKLPEEKTKIYQA

-373 VSRGSTW
+373 ASRGSTW

-386 SVSKSVLNLASEGGK
+386 SVGKSVLNLASEDGK

-414 EHADLKAKEVIVSV
+414 EHADIKPKEIIVSV

-441 FRQAES
+441 FRQADR

-460 ILFSPGTDTIVDL
+460 VLFSPGTDTIVDL

-481 STILSARKSCEKLIG
+481 STTLSARKSCEKLIG
-496 RQWNDQMLNE
+496 RQWNEQMLNE

-543 VLHGLNQ
+543 VLNGLHQ
-550 MYPFRCAELSQEK
+550 MYPFRHAELSQEK

-568 MLQSGVAQGVQIYQL
+568 MLQSGVPQGVQIYQD
-583 RCVCS
+583 V
-588 WDCHRPSILMSIFRT
+588 DPA
-603 IHTPGQSPQ
+603 QSPQ

-620 HLSGIKHTTG
+620 HQSSIKHATG
-630 EAVYIDDICPVD
+630 EAVYIDDIRPVS
-642 GELSLAVV
+642 GELSLTVV
-650 TSIKAHAK
+650 TSTKAHAR

-670 PGVVDVVTAG
+670 PGVVDVVTAR

-687 KDEQAYAEDKVVCV
+687 KDEPAYAEDKVICV
-701 GQIICVVAESLTQ
+701 GQIICAVVAESLTQ
-714 AKCGAEKVKIVYEDL
+714 AKCGAEKVKIAYEDL
-729 EPILTIENDQI
+729 EPILTIKDAIDRNSYITEERKIEKGDI
-740 YPSCSWRP
+740 E
-748 PSMKTLQSP
+748 KG
-757 QAFFSSASS
+757 FKSADEII
-766 FLSLEGLSS
+766 EGS
-775 LPTICCNVSTAVLLV
+775 
-790 LSTANINFLTVNL
+790 
-803 KPSLDFPII
+803 
-812 IYVTG
+812 
-817 ELHMGGQEH
+817 ELHVGGQEH

-839 VEDKEMDMY
+839 EEDKEMDVY
-848 VSTQHATDVQEF
+848 VSTQNATDVQEL

-868 YNKIMCYVKRVGGA
+868 SNKIMCHVKRVGGA
-882 FSGKITKPSLFAV
+882 FGGKITKPSLFAV
-895 IAAVAANKTRRP
+895 IAAVAVNKTGRP
-907 VHFALER
+907 VRFVLER
-914 NMDMLITGRWHPFFG
+914 NMDMLITGGRHPFFG

-938 GRIRAADFQCCINGG
+938 GRIIAADFQCYINGG

-961 VIEYLVLKVDNACN
+961 VIEYILLKVDNAYN
-975 ILNLRV
+975 IPNLRV
-981 RGHASKTNLPS
+981 RGHACKTNLPS

-998 FEFPQAG
+998 FGFPQAG
-1005 LFVETCIVAVATQ
+1005 LFMETCIVAVATQ
-1018 TGLPHEKVREINMY
+1018 TSLPHEKVREINMY
-1032 KGVNLTSFKEEF
+1032 RGVNLTPFKEEF

-1054 ECLDKSDYYSQKAM
+1054 ECLSKSDYYSRRAM
-1068 VEKFNTKNYWKKK
+1068 VEEFNMKNYWKKK

-1119 GIELGQGIHTKMSQ
+1119 GIELGQGIHTKMLQIVSR
-1133 LSYCELKIP
+1133 ELKIP
-1142 LSYIHL
+1142 LSYIHF
-1148 CETSTT
+1148 CETSTA
-1154 TVPSGK
+1154 TVPNGK
-1160 YTAGSTGTE
+1160 YTAASVGTE
-1169 INARAVQDA
+1169 VNARAVQDA
-1178 CQILWKHL
+1178 CQILWKRL
-1186 DPIQRDNPNGKWED
+1186 DPIRRDNPNGKWED

-1256 KNIRTDIVMDACFT
+1256 KNIRTDIVMDACFS

-1286 GVGLYTLEEIFFSP
+1286 GVGLYTLEEIYFSP
-1300 EGEQLTLGPD
+1300 EGEQLTLGPN
-1310 TYKIPAICDIPEQF
+1310 TYKIPAICDVPEQF

-1331 SRNSIAIYSSKGV
+1331 SRNSIAIYSSKGM
-1344 GEARFFLGSS
+1344 GEAGFFLGSS
-1354 VFFAIRDAVTAA
+1354 VFFAIRDAVAA
-1366 RKERGLPLA
+1366 TRKERGLSLG

-1396 EMECPQKCRISL
+1396 EMV
-1408 QTS
+1408 

>member
-1 MVSFAVHLSGTKYG
+1 LSGTKYG

-30 YDPVAKQ
+30 YDSVAKQ
-37 IQHRPANSCL
+37 IQHHPANSCL
-47 FPICSLHGAAV
+47 LPICSLHGAAV
-58 TTVEGVGSIKPR
+58 TTVEGVGSIKTR

-75 ERLAKCNG
+75 ERLAKYHG
-83 SQCGFCTPAMV
+83 SQCGFCTPGMV

-108 MEQVI
+108 MEQI
-113 AALDGSLCRCTGY
+113 ISALDGNLCRCTGY
-126 RSITDSYTSFARK
+126 RPIIDSYTSFARE

-144 LRATGQCCLDEEE
+144 LRGTGQCCLDQEE
-157 CVCSSSTGG
+157 CVCSYSTGG
-166 WIHSGLCNT
+166 FCNP
-175 EEFPPVDPTQKF
+175 EEFPPVDPTQEF
-187 IFPPELTRMA
+187 IFPPELMRMA
-197 QEQQRTTL
+197 QEQQKTTL
-205 IFHGKRTTWISPPS
+205 IFHGKRTTWISPTS
-219 LKELLDLKAKYPKAP
+219 LKELLELKAKYPKAP
-234 LVVGNTSVGM
+234 LVVGNTSVG
-244 EGQKIFNYLVTVVL
+244 L
-258 NILVSV
+258 
-264 SRNMVNSSNRS
+264 
-275 LIILPY
+275 
-281 FAFQDSK
+281 K
-288 KNHHGAYHPIIL
+288 KNHHGVYHPIIL
-300 HPVRIPEMHVVSSTN
+300 HPVRIPEMRVVSSTN

-336 VPKLAEEKTKIYRA
+336 VSKLPEEKTKIYQA

-360 EQIRSM
+360 EQIRSV

-386 SVSKSVLNLASEGGK
+386 SVGKSVLNLASEDSK
-401 RQILLNDQFLAGC
+401 RQILLDDQFLAGC
-414 EHADLKAKEVIVSV
+414 EHADMKPEEVIVSV
-428 LIPYSMKDDFISA
+428 FIPYSVKDEFISA

-460 ILFSPGTDTIVDL
+460 VLFSPGTNIIVEL

-481 STILSARKSCEKLIG
+481 STTLSARKSCEKLIG
-496 RQWNDQMLNE
+496 RQWNNQMLNE

-532 LVSFLFRFYLE
+532 LVSFLFRFFLE
-543 VLHGLNQ
+543 VLNGLHQ
-550 MYPFRCAELSQEK
+550 MYPFRYAEISQEK
-563 MSALG
+563 VSALG
-568 MLQSGVAQGVQIYQL
+568 TLQSSVPQGVQIYQD
-583 RCVCS
+583 V
-588 WDCHRPSILMSIFRT
+588 D
-603 IHTPGQSPQ
+603 PGQLPE
-612 DPVGRPIM
+612 DPVGRPIV
-620 HLSGIKHTTG
+620 HESGIKHATG
-630 EAVYIDDICPVD
+630 EAVYIDDIRPVD

-670 PGVVDVVTAG
+670 PGVIDIVTAR

-687 KDEQAYAEDKVVCV
+687 KDEEAYAEDKVICV
-701 GQIICVVAESLTQ
+701 GQIICAVVAESLTQ

-729 EPILTIENDQI
+729 EPILTIEDAIEHNSYITEERKIEKGDI
-740 YPSCSWRP
+740 E
-748 PSMKTLQSP
+748 KG
-757 QAFFSSASS
+757 FKSAD
-766 FLSLEGLSS
+766 E
-775 LPTICCNVSTAVLLV
+775 
-790 LSTANINFLTVNL
+790 
-803 KPSLDFPII
+803 II
-812 IYVTG
+812 EG
-817 ELHMGGQEH
+817 ELHVGGQEH
-826 FYLETNSVLVIPR
+826 FYLETNGVLVIPR
-839 VEDKEMDMY
+839 AEDKEMDVY
-848 VSTQHATDVQEF
+848 VSTQHATGVQEL

-868 YNKIMCYVKRVGGA
+868 SNKIMCHVKRVGGA
-882 FSGKITKPSLFAV
+882 FGGKITKPSLFAV
-895 IAAVAANKTRRP
+895 IAAVAAHKTGHP
-907 VHFALER
+907 VRFVLER
-914 NMDMLITGRWHPFFG
+914 NMDMLITGGRHPFFG

-938 GRIRAADFQCCINGG
+938 GRIIAADFQCYINGG

-961 VIEYLVLKVDNACN
+961 VIEYILLKVDNAYS
-975 ILNLRV
+975 IPNLRV
-981 RGHASKTNLPS
+981 RGHACKTNLPS

-998 FEFPQAG
+998 FGFPQAG

-1054 ECLDKSDYYSQKAM
+1054 ECLDKSDYYSRKAM
-1068 VEKFNTKNYWKKK
+1068 VEEFNMKNYWKKK

-1105 IHIYIDGSVLVTHG
+1105 VHIYIDGSVLVTHG
-1119 GIELGQGIHTKMSQ
+1119 GIELGQGIHTKMLQIASR
-1133 LSYCELKIP
+1133 ELKIP
-1142 LSYIHL
+1142 LSYIHF

-1154 TVPSGK
+1154 TVPNGK
-1160 YTAGSTGTE
+1160 YTAGSVGTE

-1178 CQILWKHL
+1178 CQILWKRL
-1186 DPIQRDNPNGKWED
+1186 DPIRRDNPNGKWED

-1208 SISLSATGYFKG
+1208 SINLSATGYFKG

-1246 VEIDCLTGAH
+1246 VEIDCLTGHH
-1256 KNIRTDIVMDACFT
+1256 KNIRTDIVMDACFS

-1286 GVGLYTLEEIFFSP
+1286 GVGLYTLEEIYYSP

-1324 CVYLLPN
+1324 HVYLLPN
-1331 SRNSIAIYSSKGV
+1331 SRNSIAIYSSKGM
-1344 GEARFFLGSS
+1344 GEAGFFLSSS
-1354 VFFAIRDAVTAA
+1354 VFFAIRDAVAAA
-1366 RKERGLPLA
+1366 RKERGLPLD
-1375 FTLNSPLTVERI
+1375 FTLHSPLTVERI
-1387 RMACDDVFT
+1387 RMACEDVFT
-1396 EMECPQKCRISL
+1396 EMV
-1408 QTS
+1408 

>member
-1 MVSFAVHLSGTKYG
+1 MACPQQSDELVFFVNGRKVIERQADPEELLLYYLRKKHILFLNCTKYG
-15 CGVGGCGA
+15 CGIGGCGA

-47 FPICSLHGAAV
+47 LPICSLHGAAV
-58 TTVEGVGSIKPR
+58 TTVEGVGSIKTR

-75 ERLAKCNG
+75 ERLAKCHG
-83 SQCGFCTPAMV
+83 SQCGFCTPGMV

-108 MEQVI
+108 MEQI
-113 AALDGSLCRCTGY
+113 ISALDGNLCRCTGY
-126 RSITDSYTSFARK
+126 RPIIDSCRSFARE

-144 LRATGQCCLDEEE
+144 LRGTGQCCLDQEE
-157 CVCSSSTGG
+157 CVCSSSTGDQT
-166 WIHSGLCNT
+166 HSGLCNP
-175 EEFPPVDPTQKF
+175 EFPLVDLTQEF
-187 IFPPELTRMA
+187 IFPPELMRMA
-197 QEQQRTTL
+197 QEQLRTL
-205 IFHGKRTTWISPPS
+205 IFHGKRTTWISPAS
-219 LKELLDLKAKYPKAP
+219 LNELLELKAKYPKAP
-234 LVVGNTSVGM
+234 LVVGNTSVG
-244 EGQKIFNYLVTVVL
+244 L
-258 NILVSV
+258 
-264 SRNMVNSSNRS
+264 
-275 LIILPY
+275 
-281 FAFQDSK
+281 K
-288 KNHHGAYHPIIL
+288 KTHHDAYHPIIL
-300 HPVRIPEMHVVSSTN
+300 HPVRIPEMYVVSSTN

-322 ACCLAQLRDILMEA
+322 ACCLAQLRDILTEA
-336 VPKLAEEKTKIYRA
+336 VPKLPEEKTKTYQA

-373 VSRGSTW
+373 VSRGSNW
-380 DLNPIL
+380 DLNPVL
-386 SVSKSVLNLASEGGK
+386 SVGKSVLNLASEDGK
-401 RQILLNDQFLAGC
+401 RQVLLNDQFLAGC
-414 EHADLKAKEVIVSV
+414 EHADIKPKEVIVSV

-460 ILFSPGTDTIVDL
+460 VLFSPGTDIIVGL

-481 STILSARKSCEKLIG
+481 STTLSARKSCEKLIG
-496 RQWNDQMLNE
+496 RQWNDQMLSE

-511 LEEIFLPPSA
+511 LEEIFLPSSA
-521 LGGKVEYRRTL
+521 LGGRVEYRRTL

-543 VLHGLNQ
+543 VLHGLHQ
-550 MYPFRCAELSQEK
+550 MYPSRYAELSQEK

-568 MLQSGVAQGVQIYQL
+568 MLQSGVPKGVQIYQD
-583 RCVCS
+583 VDS
-588 WDCHRPSILMSIFRT
+588 
-603 IHTPGQSPQ
+603 GQSPQ

-620 HLSGIKHTTG
+620 HQSGIKHATG
-630 EAVYIDDICPVD
+630 EAVYIDDIRPVD

-650 TSIKAHAK
+650 TSIRAHAK
-658 IISIDASEALQV
+658 IISIDASEALRV
-670 PGVVDVVTAG
+670 PGVVDVVTAR

-687 KDEQAYAEDKVVCV
+687 KDEQAYAEDKVICV
-701 GQIICVVAESLTQ
+701 GQIICAVVAESVTQ

-729 EPILTIENDQI
+729 EPILTIEDAI
-740 YPSCSWRP
+740 KHKSYITEER
-748 PSMKTLQSP
+748 KIEKGDIEKG
-757 QAFFSSASS
+757 FESAD
-766 FLSLEGLSS
+766 E
-775 LPTICCNVSTAVLLV
+775 
-790 LSTANINFLTVNL
+790 
-803 KPSLDFPII
+803 II
-812 IYVTG
+812 EG
-817 ELHMGGQEH
+817 ELHVGGQEH

-839 VEDKEMDMY
+839 VEDKEMDVY
-848 VSTQHATDVQEF
+848 VSTQHATDVQEL

-868 YNKIMCYVKRVGGA
+868 SNKIMCHVKRVGGA
-882 FSGKITKPSLFAV
+882 FGGKITKPSLFAV
-895 IAAVAANKTRRP
+895 IAAVAANKTGRP
-907 VHFALER
+907 VRFVLER
-914 NMDMLITGRWHPFFG
+914 NMDMLTTGGRHPFFG

-938 GRIRAADFQCCINGG
+938 GRIIAADFQCYINGG

-961 VIEYLVLKVDNACN
+961 VIEYIVLKVDNAYS
-975 ILNLRV
+975 IPNLRV
-981 RGHASKTNLPS
+981 RGHACKTNLPS

-998 FEFPQAG
+998 FGFPQAG

-1054 ECLDKSDYYSQKAM
+1054 ECLDKSDYYSRKAM
-1068 VEKFNTKNYWKKK
+1068 VEEFNMKNYWKKK

-1105 IHIYIDGSVLVTHG
+1105 VHIYIDGSVLVTHG
-1119 GIELGQGIHTKMSQ
+1119 GIELGQGIHTKMLQIASR
-1133 LSYCELKIP
+1133 ELKIP
-1142 LSYIHL
+1142 LSYIHF

-1154 TVPSGK
+1154 TVPNGK
-1160 YTAGSTGTE
+1160 YTAGSVGTE

-1178 CQILWKHL
+1178 CQILWKRL
-1186 DPIQRDNPNGKWED
+1186 DPIRRDNPNGKWED

-1220 YVTNMNWDTQKGHA
+1220 YVTNMNWDTKKGHA

-1256 KNIRTDIVMDACFT
+1256 KNIRTDIVMDACFS

-1286 GVGLYTLEEIFFSP
+1286 GVGLYTLEEIYFSP

-1310 TYKIPAICDIPEQF
+1310 TYKIPAICDIPEQIR
-1324 CVYLLPN
+1324 VYLLPN
-1331 SRNSIAIYSSKGV
+1331 SRNSIAIYSSKGM
-1344 GEARFFLGSS
+1344 GEAGLFLGSS
-1354 VFFAIRDAVTAA
+1354 VFFAIRDAVAAA
-1366 RKERGLPLA
+1366 RKERGLPLD

-1396 EMECPQKCRISL
+1396 EMV
-1408 QTS
+1408 

>member
-1 MVSFAVHLSGTKYG
+1 VRLSGTKYG

-37 IQHRPANSCL
+37 IEHRPANSCL
-47 FPICSLHGAAV
+47 LPICSLHGAAV
-58 TTVEGVGSIKPR
+58 TTVEGVGSIKTR

-75 ERLAKCNG
+75 ERLAKCHG
-83 SQCGFCTPAMV
+83 SQCGFCTPGMV
-94 MSIYALLRNHAEPS
+94 MSMYALLRNHAEPS
-108 MEQVI
+108 MEQI
-113 AALDGSLCRCTGY
+113 ISALDGNLCRCTGY
-126 RSITDSYTSFARK
+126 RPIIDSYTSFARE
-139 PTCCQ
+139 PTGCQ
-144 LRATGQCCLDEEE
+144 LKGTGKCCLDQKET
-157 CVCSSSTGG
+157 VCASSRGG
-166 WIHSGLCNT
+166 QIHSGLCNP
-175 EEFPPVDPTQKF
+175 EFAPVDPTQEF

-197 QEQQRTTL
+197 QEQQRRTL
-205 IFHGKRTTWISPPS
+205 IFHGRRTRWISPTN
-219 LKELLDLKAKYPKAP
+219 LKELLELKAKYPKAP
-234 LVVGNTSVGM
+234 LVLGNTSVG
-244 EGQKIFNYLVTVVL
+244 F
-258 NILVSV
+258 
-264 SRNMVNSSNRS
+264 R
-275 LIILPY
+275 
-281 FAFQDSK
+281 
-288 KNHHGAYHPIIL
+288 KNCNDAYHPIIL
-300 HPVRIPEMHVVSSTN
+300 HPVRIPEMYVVSSTN

-336 VPKLAEEKTKIYRA
+336 VPKLPYEKTKIYQA

-386 SVSKSVLNLASEGGK
+386 SVGKSVLNLASEDGK
-401 RQILLNDQFLAGC
+401 RQVLLNDQFLAGC
-414 EHADLKAKEVIVSV
+414 EHADIKPKEVIVSV

-441 FRQAES
+441 FRQADR
-447 QKNALSIVNSGMR
+447 QKNAFSVVNAGTR
-460 ILFSPGTDTIVDL
+460 VLFHPGTDTIVDL
-473 SILYGGIG
+473 NILYGGIG
-481 STILSARKSCEKLIG
+481 STTVGARKSCEKLIG
-496 RQWNDQMLNE
+496 RQWNDETLNE
-506 ACRLV
+506 ACSLV

-543 VLHGLNQ
+543 VLHGLHQ
-550 MYPFRCAELSQEK
+550 MYPFRYAELSREK
-563 MSALG
+563 ISALG
-568 MLQSGVAQGVQIYQL
+568 MLQSSVPQGVQIYQD
-583 RCVCS
+583 V
-588 WDCHRPSILMSIFRT
+588 D
-603 IHTPGQSPQ
+603 PGQSPQ

-620 HLSGIKHTTG
+620 HQSGIKHATG
-630 EAVYIDDICPVD
+630 EAVYIDDIRPAD

-658 IISIDASEALQV
+658 IISIDTSEALQV
-670 PGVVDVVTAG
+670 PGVVDVVTAK

-687 KDEQAYAEDKVVCV
+687 KDEQAYADDKVICV
-701 GQIICVVAESLTQ
+701 GQIICAVVAESVTQ

-729 EPILTIENDQI
+729 EPILTIEDAVKHKSYI
-740 YPSCSWRP
+740 TEER
-748 PSMKTLQSP
+748 KIEKGDIEKG
-757 QAFFSSASS
+757 FKSADEII
-766 FLSLEGLSS
+766 EGS
-775 LPTICCNVSTAVLLV
+775 
-790 LSTANINFLTVNL
+790 
-803 KPSLDFPII
+803 
-812 IYVTG
+812 

-839 VEDKEMDMY
+839 VEDKEMDVY
-848 VSTQHATDVQEF
+848 VSTQHATDVQEL

-868 YNKIMCYVKRVGGA
+868 SNKIMCHVKRVGGA
-882 FSGKITKPSLFAV
+882 FGGKITKPSLFAV
-895 IAAVAANKTRRP
+895 IAAVAANKTGRP
-907 VHFALER
+907 VRFVLER
-914 NMDMLITGRWHPFFG
+914 NMDMLITGGRHPFLG

-938 GRIRAADFQCCINGG
+938 SRIIAADFQCYINGG

-961 VIEYLVLKVDNACN
+961 VIEYILLKVDNAYS
-975 ILNLRV
+975 IPNLRV
-981 RGHASKTNLPS
+981 RGHACKTNLPS

-998 FEFPQAG
+998 FGFPQAG

-1032 KGVNLTSFKEEF
+1032 KGVNLTSFNEEF

-1054 ECLDKSDYYSQKAM
+1054 ECLDKSDYYSRKAM
-1068 VEKFNTKNYWKKK
+1068 VEEFNMKNYWKKK

-1105 IHIYIDGSVLVTHG
+1105 VHIYIDGSVLVTHG
-1119 GIELGQGIHTKMSQ
+1119 GIELGQGIHTKMLQIASR
-1133 LSYCELKIP
+1133 ELKIP
-1142 LSYIHL
+1142 LSYIHFR
-1148 CETSTT
+1148 ETSTT
-1154 TVPSGK
+1154 SVPNGK
-1160 YTAGSTGTE
+1160 YTAGSVGTE

-1178 CQILWKHL
+1178 CQILWKRL
-1186 DPIQRDNPNGKWED
+1186 DPIRRDNPNDRWED

-1208 SISLSATGYFKG
+1208 SICLSATGYFKG
-1220 YVTNMNWDTQKGHA
+1220 YATNMNWDTKKGHA

-1256 KNIRTDIVMDACFT
+1256 KNIRTDIVMDACFS

-1286 GVGLYTLEEIFFSP
+1286 GVGLYTLEEIYFSP

-1324 CVYLLPN
+1324 RVYLLPN
-1331 SRNSIAIYSSKGV
+1331 SRNSIAIYSSKGI
-1344 GEARFFLGSS
+1344 GEAGFFLGSS
-1354 VFFAIRDAVTAA
+1354 VFFAIRDAVAAA
-1366 RKERGLPLA
+1366 RKERGLPLD
-1375 FTLNSPLTVERI
+1375 FTLNSPLTIEWI

-1396 EMECPQKCRISL
+1396 EMV
-1408 QTS
+1408 

>member
-1 MVSFAVHLSGTKYG
+1 MLKFFFFNAVHLSGTKYG

-30 YDPVAKQ
+30 YDPVTKQ

-58 TTVEGVGSIKPR
+58 TTVEEVGSIKPR
-70 IHPIQ
+70 IHTIQ

-83 SQCGFCTPAMV
+83 SQCGFCTPGKV

-108 MEQVI
+108 MEKII
-113 AALDGSLCRCTGY
+113 AALDGSLCHCTGY
-126 RSITDSYTSFARK
+126 RPITDSYTSFARE

-157 CVCSSSTGG
+157 HVCSSSTGG
-166 WIHSGLCNT
+166 RVSYIKVFHFLLFIHSGLCNT
-175 EEFPPVDPTQKF
+175 EEFPPVDPTQEF
-187 IFPPELTRMA
+187 IFPPELIVG
-197 QEQQRTTL
+197 L
-205 IFHGKRTTWISPPS
+205 IDFW
-219 LKELLDLKAKYPKAP
+219 
-234 LVVGNTSVGM
+234 
-244 EGQKIFNYLVTVVL
+244 
-258 NILVSV
+258 
-264 SRNMVNSSNRS
+264 
-275 LIILPY
+275 
-281 FAFQDSK
+281 
-288 KNHHGAYHPIIL
+288 
-300 HPVRIPEMHVVSSTN
+300 
-315 DGLVIGA
+315 LVIGA
-322 ACCLAQLRDILMEA
+322 ACCLAQLRDILMKA
-336 VPKLAEEKTKIYRA
+336 VPKLAEEKTKIYQA
-350 LLQHLRTLAG
+350 FLQHLRTLAG
-360 EQIRSM
+360 EQMRSM

-373 VSRGSTW
+373 VSRASTRE
-380 DLNPIL
+380 LNPIS
-386 SVSKSVLNLASEGGK
+386 SVGKSVLNLASEGK
-401 RQILLNDQFLAGC
+401 LWTPCQIPLPDGQNTATENMAIGNSFQMK
-414 EHADLKAKEVIVSV
+414 H
-428 LIPYSMKDDFISA
+428 YS

-521 LGGKVEYRRTL
+521 LGRKVEYRRTL

-550 MYPFRCAELSQEK
+550 MVRTGQEF
-563 MSALG
+563 
-568 MLQSGVAQGVQIYQL
+568 Q
-583 RCVCS
+583 
-588 WDCHRPSILMSIFRT
+588 T
-603 IHTPGQSPQ
+603 IHTPGQPPQ

-620 HLSGIKHTTG
+620 HQSGIKHTTG
-630 EAVYIDDICPVD
+630 EEVYIDDIRPVD
-642 GELSLAVV
+642 GELSLALV
-650 TSIKAHAK
+650 TNIKAHTK
-658 IISIDASEALQV
+658 IMSINASEALQV
-670 PGVVDVVTAG
+670 PGVVDVVTAR

-687 KDEQAYAEDKVVCV
+687 KDEQAYAEDKVFLASGGVS
-701 GQIICVVAESLTQ
+701 GPFAP

-729 EPILTIENDQI
+729 EPILTIEV
-740 YPSCSWRP
+740 
-748 PSMKTLQSP
+748 
-757 QAFFSSASS
+757 
-766 FLSLEGLSS
+766 
-775 LPTICCNVSTAVLLV
+775 TICLLF
-790 LSTANINFLTVNL
+790 N
-803 KPSLDFPII
+803 
-812 IYVTG
+812 
-817 ELHMGGQEH
+817 
-826 FYLETNSVLVIPR
+826 
-839 VEDKEMDMY
+839 
-848 VSTQHATDVQEF
+848 EF

-868 YNKIMCYVKRVGGA
+868 YNKIMCHMKCVGGA
-882 FSGKITKPSLFAV
+882 FGGKITKPLLFAV
-895 IAAVAANKTRRP
+895 IAAVAANKTGHA
-907 VHFALER
+907 VCFALER

-938 GRIRAADFQCCINGG
+938 GRIRAADFQCYINGG
-953 CTKDESEL
+953 CTKDEFES
-961 VIEYLVLKVDNACN
+961 VIEYLV
-975 ILNLRV
+975 
-981 RGHASKTNLPS
+981 GHACKTNLPS

-1018 TGLPHEKVREINMY
+1018 TDLPHEKVREINMY
-1032 KGVNLTSFKEEF
+1032 KRVNLTSFKEKF

-1054 ECLDKSDYYSQKAM
+1054 ECLDKPDYYS
-1068 VEKFNTKNYWKKK
+1068 KKK

-1094 NATYFHQAGAL
+1094 NATYFHQVTSSNQSL
-1105 IHIYIDGSVLVTHG
+1105 VHIYIDGSVLVTHG

-1133 LSYCELKIP
+1133 LSYLIASRELKIP

-1154 TVPSGK
+1154 TVTSGK

-1169 INARAVQDA
+1169 INARAVQDV

-1200 WISEAHKQ
+1200 WISEGHKQ
-1208 SISLSATGYFKG
+1208 STSLSATGYFKG
-1220 YVTNMNWDTQKGHA
+1220 YVTNMNQDTEKGHA
-1234 FPYFLFGVACSE
+1234 FPYFRFGVSCSE
-1246 VEIDCLTGAH
+1246 
-1256 KNIRTDIVMDACFT
+1256 NIGTDIVMDACFT

-1331 SRNSIAIYSSKGV
+1331 SCNSIAIYSSKGV

-1354 VFFAIRDAVTAA
+1354 VFFAIQDAVAAA
-1366 RKERGLPLA
+1366 RKERGLPMD
-1375 FTLNSPLTVERI
+1375 FTPNSPLTVERI
-1387 RMACDDVFT
+1387 CMACDDVFT
-1396 EMECPQKCRISL
+1396 EMVRLFSSL
-1408 QTS
+1408 L

>member
-1 MVSFAVHLSGTKYG
+1 VRLSGTKYG

-37 IQHRPANSCL
+37 IHHHPANSCL
-47 FPICSLHGAAV
+47 LPICSLHGAAV
-58 TTVEGVGSIKPR
+58 TTVEGVGSIKTR

-75 ERLAKCNG
+75 ERLAKCHG
-83 SQCGFCTPAMV
+83 SQCGFCTPGMV
-94 MSIYALLRNHAEPS
+94 MSIYALLRNHAVPS
-108 MEQVI
+108 MEQI
-113 AALDGSLCRCTGY
+113 ISALDGNLCRCTGY
-126 RSITDSYTSFARK
+126 RPIVDSYTSFAREA
-139 PTCCQ
+139 TCCQ
-144 LRATGQCCLDEEE
+144 LRGTGQCCLDQEE
-157 CVCSSSTGG
+157 CACSSSTGG
-166 WIHSGLCNT
+166 QIHSGLCNP
-175 EEFPPVDPTQKF
+175 EEFPPMDPTQEF
-187 IFPPELTRMA
+187 IFPPELMRMA
-197 QEQQRTTL
+197 QEQQGTSL
-205 IFHGKRTTWISPPS
+205 IFHGKRTTWISPTC
-219 LKELLDLKAKYPKAP
+219 LKELLELKAKYPKAP
-234 LVVGNTSVGM
+234 LVVGNTSVG
-244 EGQKIFNYLVTVVL
+244 L
-258 NILVSV
+258 
-264 SRNMVNSSNRS
+264 
-275 LIILPY
+275 
-281 FAFQDSK
+281 K
-288 KNHHGAYHPIIL
+288 KNCHGAYHPIVL

-336 VPKLAEEKTKIYRA
+336 VSKLPEEKTKIYQA
-350 LLQHLRTLAG
+350 LLQHLKTLAG

-373 VSRGSTW
+373 VSRGSSW

-386 SVSKSVLNLASEGGK
+386 SVGKSVLNLASEDGK

-414 EHADLKAKEVIVSV
+414 EHADIMPKEVIVSV

-441 FRQAES
+441 FRQAER
-447 QKNALSIVNSGMR
+447 QKNAFSIVNSGMR
-460 ILFSPGTDTIVDL
+460 VLFSPGTDAIVDL

-481 STILSARKSCEKLIG
+481 STTLSARKSCEKLIG

-511 LEEIFLPPSA
+511 LEEIVLPPSA
-521 LGGKVEYRRTL
+521 LGGKAEYRRTL

-543 VLHGLNQ
+543 VLHGLYQ
-550 MYPFRCAELSQEK
+550 TYPFRYAELSQEK

-568 MLQSGVAQGVQIYQL
+568 ILESGVPQGVQIYQD
-583 RCVCS
+583 V
-588 WDCHRPSILMSIFRT
+588 D
-603 IHTPGQSPQ
+603 PGQSPQ

-620 HLSGIKHTTG
+620 HQSGIKHATG
-630 EAVYIDDICPVD
+630 EAVYIDDIRPVD

-650 TSIKAHAK
+650 TSTKAHAK

-670 PGVVDVVTAG
+670 PGVVDVVTAR

-687 KDEQAYAEDKVVCV
+687 KDEQAYAEDKVICV
-701 GQIICVVAESLTQ
+701 GQIICAVVAESLTQ

-729 EPILTIENDQI
+729 EPILTIEDAIKHNSYITEERNIEKGDI
-740 YPSCSWRP
+740 E
-748 PSMKTLQSP
+748 KG
-757 QAFFSSASS
+757 FKSADEII
-766 FLSLEGLSS
+766 EGS
-775 LPTICCNVSTAVLLV
+775 
-790 LSTANINFLTVNL
+790 
-803 KPSLDFPII
+803 
-812 IYVTG
+812 

-839 VEDKEMDMY
+839 VEDREMDVY
-848 VSTQHATDVQEF
+848 VSTQHATDVQEL

-868 YNKIMCYVKRVGGA
+868 SNKIMCHVKRVGGA
-882 FSGKITKPSLFAV
+882 FGGKITKPSLFAV
-895 IAAVAANKTRRP
+895 VAAVAANKTGRP
-907 VHFALER
+907 VRFALER
-914 NMDMLITGRWHPFFG
+914 NMDMLITGGRHPFFG

-938 GRIRAADFQCCINGG
+938 GRIIAADFQCYINGG

-961 VIEYLVLKVDNACN
+961 VIEYIILKVDNAYN
-975 ILNLRV
+975 IPNLRV
-981 RGHASKTNLPS
+981 RGHACKTNLPS

-998 FEFPQAG
+998 FGFPQAG
-1005 LFVETCIVAVATQ
+1005 LFVETCVVAVATQ

-1044 DAENLWKCWE
+1044 NAENLWKCWE
-1054 ECLDKSDYYSQKAM
+1054 ECLDKSDYYNRKAM
-1068 VEKFNTKNYWKKK
+1068 VEEFNTKNYWKKK

-1105 IHIYIDGSVLVTHG
+1105 VHIYIDGSVLVTHG
-1119 GIELGQGIHTKMSQ
+1119 GIELGQGIHTKMLQIASR
-1133 LSYCELKIP
+1133 ELQIP
-1142 LSYIHL
+1142 LSYIHF

-1154 TVPSGK
+1154 TVPNGK
-1160 YTAGSTGTE
+1160 YTAGSVGTE

-1178 CQILWKHL
+1178 CQILWKRL
-1186 DPIQRDNPNGKWED
+1186 EPVRRDNPNGKWED
-1200 WISEAHKQ
+1200 WIHEAHEQ

-1220 YVTNMNWDTQKGHA
+1220 YVTNMNWDTKKGHA

-1256 KNIRTDIVMDACFT
+1256 KNIRTDIVMDACFS

-1286 GVGLYTLEEIFFSP
+1286 GVGLYTLEEIYFSP
-1300 EGEQLTLGPD
+1300 KGEQLTLGPD

-1324 CVYLLPN
+1324 RVYLLPN
-1331 SRNSIAIYSSKGV
+1331 SRNSIAIYSSKGM
-1344 GEARFFLGSS
+1344 GEAGFFLGSS
-1354 VFFAIRDAVTAA
+1354 VFFAIRDAVAAA
-1366 RKERGLPLA
+1366 RKERGLPLD

-1396 EMECPQKCRISL
+1396 EMIPKDKPGIYKPWAININ
-1408 QTS
+1408 

>member
-1 MVSFAVHLSGTKYG
+1 LSGTKYG

-37 IQHRPANSCL
+37 IQHHPANACL
-47 FPICSLHGAAV
+47 LPICSLHGAAV
-58 TTVEGVGSIKPR
+58 TTVEGVGSIKTR

-75 ERLAKCNG
+75 ERLAKCHG
-83 SQCGFCTPAMV
+83 SQCGFCTPGMV
-94 MSIYALLRNHAEPS
+94 VSIYALLRNHVEPS
-108 MEQVI
+108 MEQI
-113 AALDGSLCRCTGY
+113 ISALDGNLCRCTGY
-126 RSITDSYTSFARK
+126 RPIIDSCTSLAK
-139 PTCCQ
+139 EPTCCQ
-144 LRATGQCCLDEEE
+144 LRGIGQCCSDQEES
-157 CVCSSSTGG
+157 VCLSSTGG
-166 WIHSGLCNT
+166 QIHSGLCNP
-175 EEFPPVDPTQKF
+175 EFPPVDPTQEF
-187 IFPPELTRMA
+187 IFPPELMRMA
-197 QEQQRTTL
+197 QEQQRRTL
-205 IFHGKRTTWISPPS
+205 IFRGKRTTWISPTS
-219 LKELLDLKAKYPKAP
+219 LKELLELKAKYPKAP
-234 LVVGNTSVGM
+234 LVVGNTSVG
-244 EGQKIFNYLVTVVL
+244 L
-258 NILVSV
+258 
-264 SRNMVNSSNRS
+264 
-275 LIILPY
+275 
-281 FAFQDSK
+281 K
-288 KNHHGAYHPIIL
+288 KNRHDAHHPIIL
-300 HPVRIPEMHVVSSTN
+300 HPARIPEMYVVSSTN

-336 VPKLAEEKTKIYRA
+336 VLKLPEEKTKIYQA
-350 LLQHLRTLAG
+350 LLQQLRTLAG

-380 DLNPIL
+380 DLTPIL
-386 SVSKSVLNLASEGGK
+386 SVGKCVLNLASEDGK

-414 EHADLKAKEVIVSV
+414 EHADIKPKEVIVSV

-447 QKNALSIVNSGMR
+447 QKNAFSIVNSGMR
-460 ILFSPGTDTIVDL
+460 VLFSPGTDTIVDL

-481 STILSARKSCEKLIG
+481 STTVSARKSCKKLIG

-543 VLHGLNQ
+543 VLHGLHQ
-550 MYPFRCAELSQEK
+550 MYPFTYAELSQEK
-563 MSALG
+563 SSALG
-568 MLQSGVAQGVQIYQL
+568 MLQSGVPQGVQIYQD
-583 RCVCS
+583 V
-588 WDCHRPSILMSIFRT
+588 D
-603 IHTPGQSPQ
+603 PGQSPQ

-620 HLSGIKHTTG
+620 HQSGIKHATG
-630 EAVYIDDICPVD
+630 EAVYIDDIRPVD

-670 PGVVDVVTAG
+670 PGVVDVVTAR

-687 KDEQAYAEDKVVCV
+687 KDEQAYAEDKVICV
-701 GQIICVVAESLTQ
+701 GQIICAVVAESVTQ
-714 AKCGAEKVKIVYEDL
+714 AKCGAEKVKIVYKDL
-729 EPILTIENDQI
+729 EPILTIEDAI
-740 YPSCSWRP
+740 KHKSYITEER
-748 PSMKTLQSP
+748 KIEKGDIEKG
-757 QAFFSSASS
+757 FKSADEII
-766 FLSLEGLSS
+766 EGS
-775 LPTICCNVSTAVLLV
+775 
-790 LSTANINFLTVNL
+790 
-803 KPSLDFPII
+803 
-812 IYVTG
+812 

-839 VEDKEMDMY
+839 VEDQEMDVY
-848 VSTQHATDVQEF
+848 VSTQHVTDIQEL

-868 YNKIMCYVKRVGGA
+868 SNKIMCHVKRVGGA
-882 FSGKITKPSLFAV
+882 FGGKITKPSLFAV
-895 IAAVAANKTRRP
+895 IAAVAANKTGRP
-907 VHFALER
+907 VRFALER
-914 NMDMLITGRWHPFFG
+914 NMDMLITGGRHPFFG

-938 GRIRAADFQCCINGG
+938 GRIIAADFQCYINGG

-961 VIEYLVLKVDNACN
+961 VIEYIVLKVDNAYS
-975 ILNLRV
+975 IPNLRV
-981 RGHASKTNLPS
+981 RGHACKTNLPS

-998 FEFPQAG
+998 FGFPQAG

-1054 ECLDKSDYYSQKAM
+1054 ECLDKSDYYSRKAI
-1068 VEKFNTKNYWKKK
+1068 VEEFNMKNYWKKK

-1105 IHIYIDGSVLVTHG
+1105 VHIYIDGSVLVTHG
-1119 GIELGQGIHTKMSQ
+1119 GIELGQGIHTKILQIASR
-1133 LSYCELKIP
+1133 ELKIP
-1142 LSYIHL
+1142 LSYIHF

-1154 TVPSGK
+1154 TVPNGK
-1160 YTAGSTGTE
+1160 YTAGSVGTE

-1178 CQILWKHL
+1178 CQILWKRL
-1186 DPIQRDNPNGKWED
+1186 DPIRRDNPNGKWED

-1220 YVTNMNWDTQKGHA
+1220 YVTNMNWDTKKGHA

-1256 KNIRTDIVMDACFT
+1256 KNIRTDIVMDACFS

-1286 GVGLYTLEEIFFSP
+1286 GVGLYTLEEIYFSP

-1324 CVYLLPN
+1324 HVYLLPN
-1331 SRNSIAIYSSKGV
+1331 SHNSIAIYSSKGM
-1344 GEARFFLGSS
+1344 GEAGFFLGSS
-1354 VFFAIRDAVTAA
+1354 VFFAIQDAVAAA
-1366 RKERGLPLA
+1366 RKERGLPLD

-1396 EMECPQKCRISL
+1396 EMV
-1408 QTS
+1408 